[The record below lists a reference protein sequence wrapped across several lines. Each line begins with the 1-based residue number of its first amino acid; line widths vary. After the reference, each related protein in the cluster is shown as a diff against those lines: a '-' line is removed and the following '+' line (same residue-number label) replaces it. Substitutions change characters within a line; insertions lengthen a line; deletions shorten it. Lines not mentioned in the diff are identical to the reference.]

1 MDYLPTIYSCGDA
14 YYLGK
19 VLDAVA
25 AVCGTDGG
33 LAGAAAVGAL
43 IGVIIITFQTIIHL
57 KGINIHHLLVCWVIY
72 VLSFGTTTD
81 VAIQS
86 AYSDATVIQKDNV
99 PSGPAWIGVI
109 VSNVGYH
116 LTKKMEQA
124 FGGSEGALVTNGDG
138 SGFNEALYLINHV
151 GEAGERGGVAYMM
164 SKSPEGRALLT
175 NLRNYTKDCTA
186 KALFL
191 GPEKGG
197 LSHSDLLSKS
207 ITDAF
212 EFNSRVYFTEVIP
225 SGSNKAQMHDCATA
239 WAMIKPQYET
249 ALNGV
254 PTSVLRQ
261 FASGVGL
268 CSMET
273 DGHDTCTEISSPED
287 LNFQFQ
293 EKGLNAIQASQVK
306 AQKFMLA
313 SVGRQIMQLGLKDGY
328 AAYGDINS
336 ASMISQAIQQ
346 RNVQWAGEQSMFLN
360 SVRPIMA
367 FMESFFYAITPFAAV
382 FVMLGL
388 FGMGLFFKY
397 FLLLIWVQ
405 MWLPTMAVANMFI
418 MSAATRQMT
427 ALGTGYLASQPNM
440 NNADGSLS
448 FYMYDGMIG
457 IAKDWV
463 ATGAMFQA
471 ATPLLSL
478 IIISGSVYA
487 LTSLTSR
494 MAGSDH
500 INEKV
505 VAPDVVS
512 PAAAIGMQSAWT
524 ADAFKATL
532 NGAKLP
538 SINMGEI
545 LSNQKSFADEQS
557 HQANRSLA
565 HAINDRITEAGGYS
579 NVDAQIGSYLR
590 STTSTDVNTFSSTVE
605 RCKQW
610 AAQRGTTLTDEQA
623 RSFVTQA
630 AAGLNGGLS
639 IGGNSGN
646 STITEDGNSSSTT
659 RITDKSGSGSE
670 ISKNVKSNGTKNSTS
685 FGKLKGF
692 DLGADARASA
702 TVSEQ
707 NTNKLS
713 KSEGQNKSD
722 GDGFKLSDSE
732 AAAINRTVAGALL
745 KQGSNSHSYSKTGTH
760 DDALQNALSDARAQG
775 ERSQQVDSYVQ
786 SLSLSRNL
794 DLADI
799 ASRVD
804 SSEVA
809 SYFEQVK
816 NWADQQYGEGAG
828 QLLEAQANK
837 LVKENQSGMSL
848 GTNADTIGKL
858 HALLTYDFGQNGMDK
873 GDFNVRDGVLKMI
886 DNNVALP
893 TNTSGYQTGAN
904 AQEKV
909 DFNAPLNDNGGG
921 GLPFG
926 ARQVMDDAIANG
938 ATPDASQTT
947 SNEGFNSAEADHK
960 EKDALLRDQ
969 GKEEMRTIN
978 YHNFNTRGLNR
989 YSQGEVW
996 TEDLANNDKGILGN
1010 FWADLKKDPNSLFV
1024 GDKVD
1029 LNSGFMTKR
1038 DLSNAEDL
1046 NSFLAGAGLKA
1057 TFVSCDYNRN
1067 DLPELAK
1074 QKVMMGKIAT
1084 ATALTESKDYTRG
1097 STPVLDLMASTG
1109 NNTVEY
1115 KNSRAI
1121 NGFVDSASKEGEA
1134 FFKEQL
1140 RKGDYYYVDD
1150 NGQFQKYVDDKGNF
1164 TKEGEKHA
1172 TYYANNMVNM
1182 AKAAGHG
1189 NHDAIVAM
1197 GQMNAGDGHGGLVLP
1212 TFNEAKK
1219 FSSDAYK

>member
-1 MDYLPTIYSCGDA
+1 MY
-14 YYLGK
+14 
-19 VLDAVA
+19 
-25 AVCGTDGG
+25 
-33 LAGAAAVGAL
+33 
-43 IGVIIITFQTIIHL
+43 
-57 KGINIHHLLVCWVIY
+57 
-72 VLSFGTTTD
+72 
-81 VAIQS
+81 
-86 AYSDATVIQKDNV
+86 
-99 PSGPAWIGVI
+99 
-109 VSNVGYH
+109 
-116 LTKKMEQA
+116 
-124 FGGSEGALVTNGDG
+124 
-138 SGFNEALYLINHV
+138 
-151 GEAGERGGVAYMM
+151 
-164 SKSPEGRALLT
+164 
-175 NLRNYTKDCTA
+175 
-186 KALFL
+186 
-191 GPEKGG
+191 
-197 LSHSDLLSKS
+197 
-207 ITDAF
+207 
-212 EFNSRVYFTEVIP
+212 
-225 SGSNKAQMHDCATA
+225 
-239 WAMIKPQYET
+239 
-249 ALNGV
+249 
-254 PTSVLRQ
+254 
-261 FASGVGL
+261 
-268 CSMET
+268 
-273 DGHDTCTEISSPED
+273 
-287 LNFQFQ
+287 FQFQ

-328 AAYGDINS
+328 ATYGDINS

-346 RNVQWAGEQSMFLN
+346 RNVQWAAEQSMFLN
-360 SVRPIMA
+360 SVRPMMA
-367 FMESFFYAITPFAAV
+367 FMESFFYALTPFAAV

-388 FGMGLFFKY
+388 FGLGLFFKY
-397 FLLLIWVQ
+397 ILLLIWVQ

-478 IIISGSVYA
+478 IIITGSVYA

-565 HAINDRITEAGGYS
+565 HAISDRITETGGYT
-579 NVDAQIGSYLR
+579 NATAQIGSYLQ
-590 STTSTDVNTFSSTVE
+590 STSSSDVNSFGASID
-605 RCKQW
+605 RYKQFMSQQGQNVTT
-610 AAQRGTTLTDEQA
+610 AQAITALTQKA
-623 RSFVTQA
+623 LSVS
-630 AAGLNGGLS
+630 GGLD
-639 IGGNSGN
+639 IGGGNTNSATSEN
-646 STITEDGNSSSTT
+646 SSSSSTT
-659 RITDKSGSGSE
+659 NRTYQSGSGNETSQT
-670 ISKNVKSNGTKNSTS
+670 KSSHGMKNSS
-685 FGKLKGF
+685 AMRKAVSG
-692 DLGADARASA
+692 DLGVKATGTASISNQDS
-702 TVSEQ
+702 TTTS
-707 NTNKLS
+707 NSN
-713 KSEGQNKSD
+713 GQNKSD
-722 GDGFKLSDSE
+722 GNGFKLSDAE
-732 AAAINRTVAGALL
+732 AAAINRTVAGSLL
-745 KQGSNSHSYSKTGTH
+745 DQGTNSHSYSKNGTH

-775 ERSQQVDSYVQ
+775 EKSQQVDSYVQ

-960 EKDALLRDQ
+960 EKDALLRGQ

-1046 NSFLAGAGLKA
+1046 NAFLAGAGLKA

-1097 STPVLDLMASTG
+1097 STPVLDFMASTG
-1109 NNTVEY
+1109 NNTIEY

-1140 RKGDYYYVDD
+1140 RKGDYYYTDD
-1150 NGQFQKYVDDKGNF
+1150 NGQPQKYVDDKGNF

-1197 GQMNAGDGHGGLVLP
+1197 GQMNAGDGHGGLALP

-1219 FSSDAYK
+1219 FSSDANK

>member
-43 IGVIIITFQTIIHL
+43 IGVIIITFQTVIHL

-124 FGGSEGALVTNGDG
+124 FGGTEGALVTNGDG

-268 CSMET
+268 CSMQT

-397 FLLLIWVQ
+397 ILLLIWVQ

-565 HAINDRITEAGGYS
+565 HAISDRITEAGGYT
-579 NVDAQIGSYLR
+579 NATAQIGSYLQ
-590 STTSTDVNTFSSTVE
+590 STSSSDVNSFGASID
-605 RCKQW
+605 RYKQFTSQQGQNVTT
-610 AAQRGTTLTDEQA
+610 AQAITALTQKA
-623 RSFVTQA
+623 LSVS
-630 AAGLNGGLS
+630 GGLD
-639 IGGNSGN
+639 IGGGNTNSATSEN
-646 STITEDGNSSSTT
+646 SSSSSTT
-659 RITDKSGSGSE
+659 NVTNRSGSGNE
-670 ISKNVKSNGTKNSTS
+670 ISQTKNSHGMKNS
-685 FGKLKGF
+685 SAMRKAVSG
-692 DLGADARASA
+692 DLGVKATGTAS
-702 TVSEQ
+702 VSNQ
-707 NTNKLS
+707 DSTTTSNSN
-713 KSEGQNKSD
+713 GQNKSD
-722 GDGFKLSDSE
+722 GNGFKLSDAE

-745 KQGSNSHSYSKTGTH
+745 DQGTNSHSYSKNGTH
-760 DDALQNALSDARAQG
+760 DDALQNALSDARSQG

-873 GDFNVRDGVLKMI
+873 ADFNVRDGVLKMI
-886 DNNVALP
+886 DNKVALP
-893 TNTSGYQTGAN
+893 TNTSGYQAGAN

-921 GLPFG
+921 GLPQIVQDMLSKNNPGENVAQEKYDFG
-926 ARQVMDDAIANG
+926 QSKSKDFYDDNRGTLEDYGNSTMREQKFYENQNNG
-938 ATPDASQTT
+938 
-947 SNEGFNSAEADHK
+947 NNS
-960 EKDALLRDQ
+960 L
-969 GKEEMRTIN
+969 I
-978 YHNFNTRGLNR
+978 
-989 YSQGEVW
+989 QGEVW
-996 TEDLANNDKGILGN
+996 DEDKATGSKTWWDGLTGGFSKALNSYFYSDSVDLDGNLFFDKDLSKSGDLNKFMAGAGIKGDRIGFSYNVGDNEDLQKTKDALRDIFTPNLLKTSNAYVEGIPADTNIVGSESLN
-1010 FWADLKKDPNSLFV
+1010 FKNSLFI
-1024 GDKVD
+1024 DQQAEKAEQR
-1029 LNSGFMTKR
+1029 GF
-1038 DLSNAEDL
+1038 A
-1046 NSFLAGAGLKA
+1046 
-1057 TFVSCDYNRN
+1057 Y
-1067 DLPELAK
+1067 
-1074 QKVMMGKIAT
+1074 
-1084 ATALTESKDYTRG
+1084 
-1097 STPVLDLMASTG
+1097 
-1109 NNTVEY
+1109 
-1115 KNSRAI
+1115 
-1121 NGFVDSASKEGEA
+1121 
-1134 FFKEQL
+1134 FKEQAKKTGYIDKNGNL
-1140 RKGDYYYVDD
+1140 QKTVDE
-1150 NGQFQKYVDDKGNF
+1150 NGNF
-1164 TKEGEKHA
+1164 TAEGEKHA
-1172 TYYANNMVNM
+1172 DIYAHNMVNM
-1182 AKAAGHG
+1182 ARAAGRG
-1189 NHDAIVAM
+1189 NSAALTQLMHVTS
-1197 GQMNAGDGHGGLVLP
+1197 GDGNGGIALS
-1212 TFNEAKK
+1212 TFNEYQQYGSYNKTNNK
-1219 FSSDAYK
+1219 

>member
-397 FLLLIWVQ
+397 ILLLIWVQ

-494 MAGSDH
+494 MAGADH

-565 HAINDRITEAGGYS
+565 HAISDRITEAGGYT
-579 NVDAQIGSYLR
+579 NAAAQIGSYLQ
-590 STTSTDVNTFSSTVE
+590 STSSSDVNSFGASID
-605 RCKQW
+605 RYKQFMSQQGQNVTT
-610 AAQRGTTLTDEQA
+610 AQAITALTQKA
-623 RSFVTQA
+623 LSVS
-630 AAGLNGGLS
+630 GGLD
-639 IGGNSGN
+639 IGGGNTNSAT
-646 STITEDGNSSSTT
+646 SENSSSASTT
-659 RITDKSGSGSE
+659 NRTYQ
-670 ISKNVKSNGTKNSTS
+670 NGAGNETSQTKTSHGMKNSS
-685 FGKLKGF
+685 AMRKVVGA
-692 DLGADARASA
+692 DLGVKATGTASISNQDS
-702 TVSEQ
+702 TTTS
-707 NTNKLS
+707 NSN
-713 KSEGQNKSD
+713 GQNKSD
-722 GDGFKLSDSE
+722 GNGFKLSDAE
-732 AAAINRTVAGALL
+732 AAAINRTVAGSLL
-745 KQGSNSHSYSKTGTH
+745 DQGTNSHSYSKNGTH

-775 ERSQQVDSYVQ
+775 EKSQQVDSYVQ

-893 TNTSGYQTGAN
+893 ANTSGYQTGAN

-909 DFNAPLNDNGGG
+909 DFNAPLNDNGGAHLRQDVQDSLIKNNPG
-921 GLPFG
+921 DNVAQEKYDFG
-926 ARQVMDDAIANG
+926 QSKSKDFYDDNRGTLEDYGNSTMREQKFYENQNNG
-938 ATPDASQTT
+938 
-947 SNEGFNSAEADHK
+947 NNS
-960 EKDALLRDQ
+960 L
-969 GKEEMRTIN
+969 I
-978 YHNFNTRGLNR
+978 
-989 YSQGEVW
+989 QGEVW
-996 TEDLANNDKGILGN
+996 DEDKATGSKPWWNGLTEGFSKALNSYFYSDSVDLDGNLFFDKDLRKFDDLNKFMAGAGIKGDRIGFSYNVGDSKDLQKTKDALRDIFTPNLLKTSNAYVDGIPADTNIVGSESLN
-1010 FWADLKKDPNSLFV
+1010 FKNSLFI
-1024 GDKVD
+1024 DQQAEKAEQR
-1029 LNSGFMTKR
+1029 GF
-1038 DLSNAEDL
+1038 A
-1046 NSFLAGAGLKA
+1046 
-1057 TFVSCDYNRN
+1057 Y
-1067 DLPELAK
+1067 
-1074 QKVMMGKIAT
+1074 
-1084 ATALTESKDYTRG
+1084 
-1097 STPVLDLMASTG
+1097 
-1109 NNTVEY
+1109 
-1115 KNSRAI
+1115 
-1121 NGFVDSASKEGEA
+1121 
-1134 FFKEQL
+1134 FKEQA
-1140 RKGDYYYVDD
+1140 KKTGYIDE
-1150 NGQFQKYVDDKGNF
+1150 NGNLQKIADENGNF
-1164 TKEGEKHA
+1164 TAEGEKHA
-1172 TYYANNMVNM
+1172 DIYAHNMVNM
-1182 AKAAGHG
+1182 ARAAGRG
-1189 NHDAIVAM
+1189 NSAALTQLMHVTS
-1197 GQMNAGDGHGGLVLP
+1197 GDGNGGIALS
-1212 TFNEAKK
+1212 TFNEYQQYGSYNKTNNK
-1219 FSSDAYK
+1219 

>member
-293 EKGLNAIQASQVK
+293 DKGLNAIHASQVK

-397 FLLLIWVQ
+397 ILLLIWVQ

-487 LTSLTSR
+487 LTSLTGR
-494 MAGSDH
+494 MAGADH

-565 HAINDRITEAGGYS
+565 HAISDRITEAGGYT
-579 NVDAQIGSYLR
+579 NAAAQIGSYLQ
-590 STTSTDVNTFSSTVE
+590 STSSSDVNSFGASID
-605 RCKQW
+605 RYKQFMSQQGQNVTT
-610 AAQRGTTLTDEQA
+610 AQAITALTQKA
-623 RSFVTQA
+623 LSVS
-630 AAGLNGGLS
+630 GGLD
-639 IGGNSGN
+639 IGGGNTNSAT
-646 STITEDGNSSSTT
+646 SENSSSASTT
-659 RITDKSGSGSE
+659 NRTYQ
-670 ISKNVKSNGTKNSTS
+670 NGAGNETSQTKTSHGMKNSS
-685 FGKLKGF
+685 AMRKVVGA
-692 DLGADARASA
+692 DLGVKATGTASISNQDS
-702 TVSEQ
+702 TTTS
-707 NTNKLS
+707 NSN
-713 KSEGQNKSD
+713 GQNKSD
-722 GDGFKLSDSE
+722 GNGFKLSDAE
-732 AAAINRTVAGALL
+732 AAAINRTVAGSLL
-745 KQGSNSHSYSKTGTH
+745 DQGTNSHSYSKNGTH

-775 ERSQQVDSYVQ
+775 EKSQQVDSYVQ

-893 TNTSGYQTGAN
+893 ANTSGYQTGAN

-909 DFNAPLNDNGGG
+909 DFNAPLNDNGGAHLRQDVQDSLIKNNPG
-921 GLPFG
+921 DNVAQEKYDFG
-926 ARQVMDDAIANG
+926 QSKSKDFYDDNRGTLEDYGNSTMREQKFYENQNNG
-938 ATPDASQTT
+938 
-947 SNEGFNSAEADHK
+947 NNS
-960 EKDALLRDQ
+960 L
-969 GKEEMRTIN
+969 I
-978 YHNFNTRGLNR
+978 
-989 YSQGEVW
+989 QGEVW
-996 TEDLANNDKGILGN
+996 DEDKATGSKPWWNGLTEGFSKALNSYFYSDSVDLDGNLFFDKDLRKFDDLNKFMAGAGIKGDRIGFSYNVGDSKDLQKTKDALRDIFTPNLLKTSNAYVDGIPADTNIVGSESLN
-1010 FWADLKKDPNSLFV
+1010 FKNSLFI
-1024 GDKVD
+1024 DQQAEKAEQR
-1029 LNSGFMTKR
+1029 GF
-1038 DLSNAEDL
+1038 A
-1046 NSFLAGAGLKA
+1046 
-1057 TFVSCDYNRN
+1057 Y
-1067 DLPELAK
+1067 
-1074 QKVMMGKIAT
+1074 
-1084 ATALTESKDYTRG
+1084 
-1097 STPVLDLMASTG
+1097 
-1109 NNTVEY
+1109 
-1115 KNSRAI
+1115 
-1121 NGFVDSASKEGEA
+1121 
-1134 FFKEQL
+1134 FKEQA
-1140 RKGDYYYVDD
+1140 KKTGYIDE
-1150 NGQFQKYVDDKGNF
+1150 NGNLQKIADENGNF
-1164 TKEGEKHA
+1164 TAEGEKHA
-1172 TYYANNMVNM
+1172 DIYAHNMVNM
-1182 AKAAGHG
+1182 ARAAGRG
-1189 NHDAIVAM
+1189 NSAALTQLMHVTS
-1197 GQMNAGDGHGGLVLP
+1197 GDGNGGIALS
-1212 TFNEAKK
+1212 TFNEYQQYGSYNKTNNK
-1219 FSSDAYK
+1219 

>member
-293 EKGLNAIQASQVK
+293 EKGLNTIQASQVK

-397 FLLLIWVQ
+397 ILLLIWVQ

-487 LTSLTSR
+487 LTSLTGR
-494 MAGSDH
+494 MAGADH

-565 HAINDRITEAGGYS
+565 HAINDRITEAGGYT
-579 NVDAQIGSYLR
+579 NATAQIGSYLQSTSSSDVNSFGASIDR
-590 STTSTDVNTFSSTVE
+590 YKQFMSQQGQNVTTAQAITALTQKAVSVSGGLGIGGDNTNSATSENSSSSTTTDIGNRNRGGTHSTQEKSSRGMKNSSAMRKAVSGDLGVKATGTASISNQDSTTST
-605 RCKQW
+605 
-610 AAQRGTTLTDEQA
+610 
-623 RSFVTQA
+623 
-630 AAGLNGGLS
+630 
-639 IGGNSGN
+639 
-646 STITEDGNSSSTT
+646 
-659 RITDKSGSGSE
+659 KS
-670 ISKNVKSNGTKNSTS
+670 
-685 FGKLKGF
+685 
-692 DLGADARASA
+692 D
-702 TVSEQ
+702 
-707 NTNKLS
+707 
-713 KSEGQNKSD
+713 GQNKSD
-722 GDGFKLSDSE
+722 GNGFKLSDSE

-745 KQGSNSHSYSKTGTH
+745 DQGTNSHSYSKTGTH
-760 DDALQNALSDARAQG
+760 DDALQSALSDARSQG
-775 ERSQQVDSYVQ
+775 EKSQQVDSYVQ

-794 DLADI
+794 DLSDI

-909 DFNAPLNDNGGG
+909 DFNAPLNDNGGAHLRQDVQDSLIKNNPG
-921 GLPFG
+921 DNVAQEKYDFG
-926 ARQVMDDAIANG
+926 QSKSKDFYDDNRGTLEDYGNSTMREQKFYENQNNG
-938 ATPDASQTT
+938 
-947 SNEGFNSAEADHK
+947 NNS
-960 EKDALLRDQ
+960 L
-969 GKEEMRTIN
+969 I
-978 YHNFNTRGLNR
+978 
-989 YSQGEVW
+989 QGEVW
-996 TEDLANNDKGILGN
+996 DEDKATGSKPWWNGLTEGFSKALNSYFYSDSVDLDGNLFFDKDLRKFDDLNKFMAGAGIKGDRIGFSYNVGDSKDLQKTKDALRDIFTPNLLKTSNAYVDGIPADTNIVGSESLN
-1010 FWADLKKDPNSLFV
+1010 FKNSLFI
-1024 GDKVD
+1024 DQQAEKAEQR
-1029 LNSGFMTKR
+1029 GF
-1038 DLSNAEDL
+1038 A
-1046 NSFLAGAGLKA
+1046 
-1057 TFVSCDYNRN
+1057 Y
-1067 DLPELAK
+1067 
-1074 QKVMMGKIAT
+1074 
-1084 ATALTESKDYTRG
+1084 
-1097 STPVLDLMASTG
+1097 
-1109 NNTVEY
+1109 
-1115 KNSRAI
+1115 
-1121 NGFVDSASKEGEA
+1121 
-1134 FFKEQL
+1134 FKEQA
-1140 RKGDYYYVDD
+1140 KKTGYIDE
-1150 NGQFQKYVDDKGNF
+1150 NGNLQKIADENGNF
-1164 TKEGEKHA
+1164 TAEGEKHA
-1172 TYYANNMVNM
+1172 DIYAHNMVNM
-1182 AKAAGHG
+1182 ARAAGRG
-1189 NHDAIVAM
+1189 NSAALTQLMHVTS
-1197 GQMNAGDGHGGLVLP
+1197 GDGNGGIALS
-1212 TFNEAKK
+1212 TFNEYQQYGSYNKTNNK
-1219 FSSDAYK
+1219 

>member
-293 EKGLNAIQASQVK
+293 DKGLNAIQASQVK

-397 FLLLIWVQ
+397 ILLLIWVQ

-565 HAINDRITEAGGYS
+565 HAINDRITEAGGYT
-579 NVDAQIGSYLR
+579 NATAQIGSYLQ
-590 STTSTDVNTFSSTVE
+590 STSSSDVNSFGASID
-605 RCKQW
+605 RYKQFMSQQGQNVTT
-610 AAQRGTTLTDEQA
+610 AQAITALTQKA
-623 RSFVTQA
+623 LSVS
-630 AAGLNGGLS
+630 GGLD
-639 IGGNSGN
+639 IGGGNTNSAT
-646 STITEDGNSSSTT
+646 SENSSSSSTSNRT
-659 RITDKSGSGSE
+659 YQSGSGNETSQTKT
-670 ISKNVKSNGTKNSTS
+670 SHGMKNSS
-685 FGKLKGF
+685 AMRKAVGA
-692 DLGADARASA
+692 DLGVKATGTASISNQDS
-702 TVSEQ
+702 TTTS
-707 NTNKLS
+707 NSN
-713 KSEGQNKSD
+713 GQNKSD
-722 GDGFKLSDSE
+722 GNGFKLSDAE
-732 AAAINRTVAGALL
+732 AAAINRTVAGSLL
-745 KQGSNSHSYSKTGTH
+745 DQGTNSHSYSKNGTH
-760 DDALQNALSDARAQG
+760 DDALQNALSDARSQG
-775 ERSQQVDSYVQ
+775 EKSQQVDSYVQ

-794 DLADI
+794 DLSDI

-904 AQEKV
+904 AHEKV
-909 DFNAPLNDNGGG
+909 DFNAPLNDNGGNH
-921 GLPFG
+921 L
-926 ARQVMDDAIANG
+926 RQDVQDSLIKNNPGENVAQERYDLGQSKSKDFYDDNRGTLEDYGNSTMREQKFYENQNNG
-938 ATPDASQTT
+938 
-947 SNEGFNSAEADHK
+947 NNS
-960 EKDALLRDQ
+960 L
-969 GKEEMRTIN
+969 I
-978 YHNFNTRGLNR
+978 
-989 YSQGEVW
+989 QGEVW
-996 TEDLANNDKGILGN
+996 DEEKTTGSKSWWDGLTGGFSKAINSYFYSDSVDLDGNLFFDKDLSKSGDLNKFMAGAGIKGDRVGFSYNVGDNEDLQKTKDALRDIFTPNLLKTSNAYVDGIPADTNILGSESLN
-1010 FWADLKKDPNSLFV
+1010 FKNSLFI
-1024 GDKVD
+1024 DQQAEKAEQR
-1029 LNSGFMTKR
+1029 GF
-1038 DLSNAEDL
+1038 A
-1046 NSFLAGAGLKA
+1046 
-1057 TFVSCDYNRN
+1057 Y
-1067 DLPELAK
+1067 
-1074 QKVMMGKIAT
+1074 
-1084 ATALTESKDYTRG
+1084 
-1097 STPVLDLMASTG
+1097 
-1109 NNTVEY
+1109 
-1115 KNSRAI
+1115 
-1121 NGFVDSASKEGEA
+1121 
-1134 FFKEQL
+1134 FKEQAKKTGYIDKNGNL
-1140 RKGDYYYVDD
+1140 QKTVDE
-1150 NGQFQKYVDDKGNF
+1150 NGNF
-1164 TKEGEKHA
+1164 TAEGEKHA
-1172 TYYANNMVNM
+1172 NIYAHNMVNM
-1182 AKAAGHG
+1182 ARAAGRG
-1189 NHDAIVAM
+1189 NQAALTQLMHVTS
-1197 GQMNAGDGHGGLVLP
+1197 GDGNGGIALS
-1212 TFNEAKK
+1212 TFNEYQQYGSYNNTNNK
-1219 FSSDAYK
+1219 

>member
-124 FGGSEGALVTNGDG
+124 FGGTEGALVTNGDG

-397 FLLLIWVQ
+397 ILLLIWVH

-565 HAINDRITEAGGYS
+565 HAISDRITETGGYT
-579 NVDAQIGSYLR
+579 NATAQIGSYLQ
-590 STTSTDVNTFSSTVE
+590 STSSSDVNSFGASID
-605 RCKQW
+605 RYKQFMSQQGQNVTT
-610 AAQRGTTLTDEQA
+610 AQAITALTQKA
-623 RSFVTQA
+623 LSVS
-630 AAGLNGGLS
+630 GGLD
-639 IGGNSGN
+639 IGGGNTNSATSEN
-646 STITEDGNSSSTT
+646 SSSSSTT
-659 RITDKSGSGSE
+659 NRTYQNGAGNETSQTKSSHGM
-670 ISKNVKSNGTKNSTS
+670 KNSS
-685 FGKLKGF
+685 AMRKAVSG
-692 DLGADARASA
+692 DLGVKATGTASISNQDS
-702 TVSEQ
+702 TTTS
-707 NTNKLS
+707 NSN
-713 KSEGQNKSD
+713 GQNKSD
-722 GDGFKLSDSE
+722 GNGFKLSDAE
-732 AAAINRTVAGALL
+732 AAAINRTVAGSLL
-745 KQGSNSHSYSKTGTH
+745 DQGTNSHSYSKNGTH

-775 ERSQQVDSYVQ
+775 EKSQQVDSYVQ

-921 GLPFG
+921 GLPQIVQDMLSKNNPGENVAQEKYDFG
-926 ARQVMDDAIANG
+926 QSKSKDFYDDNRGTLEDYGNSTMREQKFYENQNNG
-938 ATPDASQTT
+938 
-947 SNEGFNSAEADHK
+947 NNS
-960 EKDALLRDQ
+960 L
-969 GKEEMRTIN
+969 I
-978 YHNFNTRGLNR
+978 
-989 YSQGEVW
+989 QGEVW
-996 TEDLANNDKGILGN
+996 DEDKATGSKSWWDGLTGGFSKAINSYFYSDSVDLDGNLFFDKDLSKSGDLNKFMAGAGIKGDRIGFSYNVGDNEDLQKTKDALRDIFTPNLLKTSNAYVDGIPADTNIVGSESLN
-1010 FWADLKKDPNSLFV
+1010 FKNSLFI
-1024 GDKVD
+1024 DQQAEKAEQR
-1029 LNSGFMTKR
+1029 GF
-1038 DLSNAEDL
+1038 
-1046 NSFLAGAGLKA
+1046 
-1057 TFVSCDYNRN
+1057 DY
-1067 DLPELAK
+1067 
-1074 QKVMMGKIAT
+1074 
-1084 ATALTESKDYTRG
+1084 
-1097 STPVLDLMASTG
+1097 
-1109 NNTVEY
+1109 
-1115 KNSRAI
+1115 
-1121 NGFVDSASKEGEA
+1121 
-1134 FFKEQL
+1134 FKEQAKKTGYIDENGNL
-1140 RKGDYYYVDD
+1140 QKTVDE
-1150 NGQFQKYVDDKGNF
+1150 NGNF
-1164 TKEGEKHA
+1164 TAEGEKHA
-1172 TYYANNMVNM
+1172 DIYAHNMVNM
-1182 AKAAGHG
+1182 ARAAGRG
-1189 NHDAIVAM
+1189 NSAALTQLMHVTS
-1197 GQMNAGDGHGGLVLP
+1197 GDGNGGIALS
-1212 TFNEAKK
+1212 TFNEYQQYGSYNKTNNK
-1219 FSSDAYK
+1219 

>member
-397 FLLLIWVQ
+397 ILLLIWVQ

-494 MAGSDH
+494 MAGADH

-565 HAINDRITEAGGYS
+565 HAISDRITEAGGYT
-579 NVDAQIGSYLR
+579 NATAQIGSYLQSTSSSDVNSFGASIDR
-590 STTSTDVNTFSSTVE
+590 YKQFMSQQGQNVTTAQAITALTQKAVSVSGGLGIGGDNTNSATSENSSSSTTTDIGNRNRGGTHSTQEKSSRGMKNSSAMRKAVSGDLGVKATGTASISNQDSTTST
-605 RCKQW
+605 
-610 AAQRGTTLTDEQA
+610 
-623 RSFVTQA
+623 
-630 AAGLNGGLS
+630 
-639 IGGNSGN
+639 
-646 STITEDGNSSSTT
+646 
-659 RITDKSGSGSE
+659 KS
-670 ISKNVKSNGTKNSTS
+670 
-685 FGKLKGF
+685 
-692 DLGADARASA
+692 D
-702 TVSEQ
+702 
-707 NTNKLS
+707 
-713 KSEGQNKSD
+713 GQNKSD
-722 GDGFKLSDSE
+722 GNGFKLSDSE

-745 KQGSNSHSYSKTGTH
+745 DQGTNSHSYSKTGTH

-775 ERSQQVDSYVQ
+775 EKSQQVDSYVQ

-893 TNTSGYQTGAN
+893 ANTSGYQTGAN

-909 DFNAPLNDNGGG
+909 DFNAPLNDNGGAHLRQDVQDSLIKNNPG
-921 GLPFG
+921 DNVAQEKYDFG
-926 ARQVMDDAIANG
+926 QSKSKDFYDDNRGTLEDYGNSTMREQKFYENQNNG
-938 ATPDASQTT
+938 
-947 SNEGFNSAEADHK
+947 NNS
-960 EKDALLRDQ
+960 L
-969 GKEEMRTIN
+969 I
-978 YHNFNTRGLNR
+978 
-989 YSQGEVW
+989 QGEVW
-996 TEDLANNDKGILGN
+996 DEDKATGSKPWWNGLTEGFSKALNSYFYSDSVDLDGNLFFDKDLRKFDDLNKFMAGAGIKGDRIGFSYNVGDSEDLQKTKDALRDIFTPNLLKTSNAYVDGIPADTNIVGSESLN
-1010 FWADLKKDPNSLFV
+1010 FKNSLFI
-1024 GDKVD
+1024 DQQAEKAEQR
-1029 LNSGFMTKR
+1029 GF
-1038 DLSNAEDL
+1038 A
-1046 NSFLAGAGLKA
+1046 
-1057 TFVSCDYNRN
+1057 Y
-1067 DLPELAK
+1067 
-1074 QKVMMGKIAT
+1074 
-1084 ATALTESKDYTRG
+1084 
-1097 STPVLDLMASTG
+1097 
-1109 NNTVEY
+1109 
-1115 KNSRAI
+1115 
-1121 NGFVDSASKEGEA
+1121 
-1134 FFKEQL
+1134 FKEQA
-1140 RKGDYYYVDD
+1140 KKTGYIDE
-1150 NGQFQKYVDDKGNF
+1150 NGNLQKIADENGNF
-1164 TKEGEKHA
+1164 TAEGEKHA
-1172 TYYANNMVNM
+1172 DIYAHNMVNM
-1182 AKAAGHG
+1182 ARAAGRG
-1189 NHDAIVAM
+1189 NSAALTQLMHVTS
-1197 GQMNAGDGHGGLVLP
+1197 GDGNGGIALS
-1212 TFNEAKK
+1212 TFNEYQQYGSYNKTNNK
-1219 FSSDAYK
+1219 

>member
-1 MDYLPTIYSCGDA
+1 MY
-14 YYLGK
+14 
-19 VLDAVA
+19 
-25 AVCGTDGG
+25 
-33 LAGAAAVGAL
+33 
-43 IGVIIITFQTIIHL
+43 
-57 KGINIHHLLVCWVIY
+57 
-72 VLSFGTTTD
+72 
-81 VAIQS
+81 
-86 AYSDATVIQKDNV
+86 
-99 PSGPAWIGVI
+99 
-109 VSNVGYH
+109 
-116 LTKKMEQA
+116 
-124 FGGSEGALVTNGDG
+124 
-138 SGFNEALYLINHV
+138 
-151 GEAGERGGVAYMM
+151 
-164 SKSPEGRALLT
+164 
-175 NLRNYTKDCTA
+175 
-186 KALFL
+186 
-191 GPEKGG
+191 
-197 LSHSDLLSKS
+197 
-207 ITDAF
+207 
-212 EFNSRVYFTEVIP
+212 
-225 SGSNKAQMHDCATA
+225 
-239 WAMIKPQYET
+239 
-249 ALNGV
+249 
-254 PTSVLRQ
+254 
-261 FASGVGL
+261 
-268 CSMET
+268 
-273 DGHDTCTEISSPED
+273 
-287 LNFQFQ
+287 FQFQ

-397 FLLLIWVQ
+397 ILLLIWVQ

-478 IIISGSVYA
+478 IIITGSVYA
-487 LTSLTSR
+487 LTSLTGR

-565 HAINDRITEAGGYS
+565 HAISDRITEAGGYT
-579 NVDAQIGSYLR
+579 NAAAQIGSYLQ
-590 STTSTDVNTFSSTVE
+590 STSSSDVNSFGASID
-605 RCKQW
+605 RYKQFMSQQGQNVTT
-610 AAQRGTTLTDEQA
+610 AQAITALTQKA
-623 RSFVTQA
+623 LSVS
-630 AAGLNGGLS
+630 GGLD
-639 IGGNSGN
+639 IGGGNTNSAT
-646 STITEDGNSSSTT
+646 SENSSSASTT
-659 RITDKSGSGSE
+659 NRTFQSGSGNETSQTRT
-670 ISKNVKSNGTKNSTS
+670 SHGMKNSS
-685 FGKLKGF
+685 AMRKVVGA
-692 DLGADARASA
+692 DLGVKATGTASISNHDS
-702 TVSEQ
+702 TTTS
-707 NTNKLS
+707 NSN
-713 KSEGQNKSD
+713 GQNKSD
-722 GDGFKLSDSE
+722 GNGFKLSDAE
-732 AAAINRTVAGALL
+732 AAAINRTVAGSLL
-745 KQGSNSHSYSKTGTH
+745 DQGTNSHSYSKNGTH

-947 SNEGFNSAEADHK
+947 SNEGFNNAEADHK

-1010 FWADLKKDPNSLFV
+1010 VWDSLKKPFESRYV

-1038 DLSNAEDL
+1038 DLSNAKDM
-1046 NSFLAGAGLKA
+1046 NAFLAGAGLKA
-1057 TFVSCDYNRN
+1057 TFVSCDYDTN
-1067 DLPELAK
+1067 DLSELAK
-1074 QKVMMGKIAT
+1074 QKEMMGKIAT
-1084 ATALTESKDYTRG
+1084 ATALTEAKDYTRG
-1097 STPVLDLMASTG
+1097 STPVMDLMASTK
-1109 NNTVEY
+1109 NNTIEY

-1121 NGFVDSASKEGEA
+1121 DDFVDTASKEGKA

-1140 RKGDYYYVDD
+1140 RKGDHYYIDD
-1150 NGQFQKYVDDKGNF
+1150 NGQPQKYVDDKGNF

-1219 FSSDAYK
+1219 FSSDANK

>member
-124 FGGSEGALVTNGDG
+124 FGGTEGALVTNGDG

-306 AQKFMLA
+306 TQKFMLA

-397 FLLLIWVQ
+397 ILLLIWVQ

-565 HAINDRITEAGGYS
+565 HAISDRITEAGGYT
-579 NVDAQIGSYLR
+579 NATAQIGSYLQ
-590 STTSTDVNTFSSTVE
+590 STSSSDVNSFGASID
-605 RCKQW
+605 RYKQFMSQQGQNVTT
-610 AAQRGTTLTDEQA
+610 AQAITALTQKA
-623 RSFVTQA
+623 LSVS
-630 AAGLNGGLS
+630 GGLD
-639 IGGNSGN
+639 IGGGNTNSATSEN
-646 STITEDGNSSSTT
+646 SSSSSTT
-659 RITDKSGSGSE
+659 NRTYQSGSGNETSQT
-670 ISKNVKSNGTKNSTS
+670 KSSHGMKNSS
-685 FGKLKGF
+685 AMRKAVSG
-692 DLGADARASA
+692 DLGVKATGTASISNQDS
-702 TVSEQ
+702 TTTS
-707 NTNKLS
+707 NSN
-713 KSEGQNKSD
+713 GQNKSD
-722 GDGFKLSDSE
+722 GNGFKLSDAE
-732 AAAINRTVAGALL
+732 AAAINRTVAGSLL
-745 KQGSNSHSYSKTGTH
+745 DQGTNSHSYSKNGTH

-775 ERSQQVDSYVQ
+775 EKSQQVDSYVQ

-904 AQEKV
+904 AHEKV
-909 DFNAPLNDNGGG
+909 DFNAPLNDNGGNH
-921 GLPFG
+921 L
-926 ARQVMDDAIANG
+926 RQDVQDSLIKNNPGENVAQERYDLGQSKSKDFYDDNRGTLEDYGNSTMREQKFYENQNNG
-938 ATPDASQTT
+938 
-947 SNEGFNSAEADHK
+947 NNS
-960 EKDALLRDQ
+960 L
-969 GKEEMRTIN
+969 I
-978 YHNFNTRGLNR
+978 
-989 YSQGEVW
+989 QGEVW
-996 TEDLANNDKGILGN
+996 DEEKATGSKPWWDGLTGGFSKAINSYFYSDSVDLDGNLFFDKDLSKSGDLNKFMAGAGIKGDRVGFSYNVGDNEDLQKTKDALRDIFTPNLLKTSNAYVDGIPADTNILGSESLN
-1010 FWADLKKDPNSLFV
+1010 FKNSLFI
-1024 GDKVD
+1024 DQQAEKAEQR
-1029 LNSGFMTKR
+1029 GF
-1038 DLSNAEDL
+1038 A
-1046 NSFLAGAGLKA
+1046 
-1057 TFVSCDYNRN
+1057 Y
-1067 DLPELAK
+1067 
-1074 QKVMMGKIAT
+1074 
-1084 ATALTESKDYTRG
+1084 
-1097 STPVLDLMASTG
+1097 
-1109 NNTVEY
+1109 
-1115 KNSRAI
+1115 
-1121 NGFVDSASKEGEA
+1121 
-1134 FFKEQL
+1134 FKEQAKKTGYIDKNGNL
-1140 RKGDYYYVDD
+1140 QKTVDE
-1150 NGQFQKYVDDKGNF
+1150 NGNF
-1164 TKEGEKHA
+1164 TAEGEKHA
-1172 TYYANNMVNM
+1172 NIYAHNMVNM
-1182 AKAAGHG
+1182 ARAAGRG
-1189 NHDAIVAM
+1189 NQAALTQLMHVTS
-1197 GQMNAGDGHGGLVLP
+1197 GDGNGGIALS
-1212 TFNEAKK
+1212 TFNEYQQYG
-1219 FSSDAYK
+1219 SYNLSLIHI

>member
-124 FGGSEGALVTNGDG
+124 FGGTEGALVTNGDG

-397 FLLLIWVQ
+397 ILLLIWVQ

-565 HAINDRITEAGGYS
+565 HAINDRITEAGGYT
-579 NVDAQIGSYLR
+579 NATAQIGSYLQ
-590 STTSTDVNTFSSTVE
+590 STSSSDVNSFGASID
-605 RCKQW
+605 RYKQFMSQQGQNVTT
-610 AAQRGTTLTDEQA
+610 AQAITALTQKA
-623 RSFVTQA
+623 LSVS
-630 AAGLNGGLS
+630 GGLD
-639 IGGNSGN
+639 IGGGNTNSAT
-646 STITEDGNSSSTT
+646 SENSSSSSTSNRT
-659 RITDKSGSGSE
+659 YQSGSGNETSQTKT
-670 ISKNVKSNGTKNSTS
+670 SHGMKNSS
-685 FGKLKGF
+685 AMRKAVGA
-692 DLGADARASA
+692 DLGVKATGTASISNQDS
-702 TVSEQ
+702 TTTS
-707 NTNKLS
+707 NSN
-713 KSEGQNKSD
+713 GQNKSD
-722 GDGFKLSDSE
+722 GNGFKLSDAE
-732 AAAINRTVAGALL
+732 AAAINRTVAGSLL
-745 KQGSNSHSYSKTGTH
+745 DQGTNSHSYSKNGTH
-760 DDALQNALSDARAQG
+760 DDALQNALSDARSQG
-775 ERSQQVDSYVQ
+775 EKSQQVDSYVQ

-794 DLADI
+794 DLSDI

-904 AQEKV
+904 AHEKV
-909 DFNAPLNDNGGG
+909 DFNAPLNDNGGNH
-921 GLPFG
+921 L
-926 ARQVMDDAIANG
+926 RQDVQDSLIKNNPGENVAQERYDLGQSKSKDFYDDNRGTLEDYGNSTMREQKFYENQNNG
-938 ATPDASQTT
+938 
-947 SNEGFNSAEADHK
+947 NNS
-960 EKDALLRDQ
+960 L
-969 GKEEMRTIN
+969 I
-978 YHNFNTRGLNR
+978 
-989 YSQGEVW
+989 QGEVW
-996 TEDLANNDKGILGN
+996 DEEKATGSKPWWDGLTGGFSKAINSYFYSDSVDLDGNLFFDKDLSKSGDLNKFMAGAGIKGDRVGFSYNVGDNEDLQKTKDALRDIFTPNLLKTSNAYVDGIPADTNILGSESLN
-1010 FWADLKKDPNSLFV
+1010 FKNSLFI
-1024 GDKVD
+1024 DQQAEKAEQR
-1029 LNSGFMTKR
+1029 GF
-1038 DLSNAEDL
+1038 A
-1046 NSFLAGAGLKA
+1046 
-1057 TFVSCDYNRN
+1057 Y
-1067 DLPELAK
+1067 
-1074 QKVMMGKIAT
+1074 
-1084 ATALTESKDYTRG
+1084 
-1097 STPVLDLMASTG
+1097 
-1109 NNTVEY
+1109 
-1115 KNSRAI
+1115 
-1121 NGFVDSASKEGEA
+1121 
-1134 FFKEQL
+1134 FKEQAKKTGYIDKNGNL
-1140 RKGDYYYVDD
+1140 QKTVDE
-1150 NGQFQKYVDDKGNF
+1150 NGNF
-1164 TKEGEKHA
+1164 TAEGEKHA
-1172 TYYANNMVNM
+1172 NIYAHNMVNM
-1182 AKAAGHG
+1182 ARAAGRG
-1189 NHDAIVAM
+1189 NQAALTQLMHVTS
-1197 GQMNAGDGHGGLVLP
+1197 GDGNGGIALS
-1212 TFNEAKK
+1212 TFNEYQQYGSYNNTNNK
-1219 FSSDAYK
+1219 

>member
-293 EKGLNAIQASQVK
+293 DKGLNAIHASQVK

-397 FLLLIWVQ
+397 ILLLIWVQ

-494 MAGSDH
+494 MAGADH

-565 HAINDRITEAGGYS
+565 HAINDRITEAGGYT
-579 NVDAQIGSYLR
+579 NATAQIGSYLQ
-590 STTSTDVNTFSSTVE
+590 STSSSDVNSFGASID
-605 RCKQW
+605 RYKQFMSQQGQNVTT
-610 AAQRGTTLTDEQA
+610 AQAITALTQKA
-623 RSFVTQA
+623 LSVS
-630 AAGLNGGLS
+630 GGLD
-639 IGGNSGN
+639 IGGGNTNSAT
-646 STITEDGNSSSTT
+646 SENSSSSSTSNRT
-659 RITDKSGSGSE
+659 YQSGSGNETSQTKT
-670 ISKNVKSNGTKNSTS
+670 SHGMKNSS
-685 FGKLKGF
+685 AMRKAVGA
-692 DLGADARASA
+692 DLGVKATGTASISNQDS
-702 TVSEQ
+702 TTTS
-707 NTNKLS
+707 NSN
-713 KSEGQNKSD
+713 GQNKSD
-722 GDGFKLSDSE
+722 GNGFKLSDAE
-732 AAAINRTVAGALL
+732 AAAINRTVAGSLL
-745 KQGSNSHSYSKTGTH
+745 DQGTNSHSYSKNGTH
-760 DDALQNALSDARAQG
+760 DDALQNALSDARSQG
-775 ERSQQVDSYVQ
+775 EKSQQVDSYVQ

-794 DLADI
+794 DLSDI

-904 AQEKV
+904 AHEKV
-909 DFNAPLNDNGGG
+909 DFNAPLNDNGGNH
-921 GLPFG
+921 L
-926 ARQVMDDAIANG
+926 RQDVQDSLIKNNPGENVAQERYDLGQSKSKDFYDDNRGTLEDYGNSTMREQKFYENQNNG
-938 ATPDASQTT
+938 
-947 SNEGFNSAEADHK
+947 NNS
-960 EKDALLRDQ
+960 L
-969 GKEEMRTIN
+969 I
-978 YHNFNTRGLNR
+978 
-989 YSQGEVW
+989 QGEVW
-996 TEDLANNDKGILGN
+996 DEEKATGSKPWWDGLTGGFSKAINSYFYSDSVDLDGNLFFDKDLSKSGDLNKFMAGAGIKGDRVGFSYNVGDNEDLQKTKDALRDIFTPNLLKTSNAYVDGIPADTNILGSESLN
-1010 FWADLKKDPNSLFV
+1010 FKNSLFI
-1024 GDKVD
+1024 DQQAEKAEQR
-1029 LNSGFMTKR
+1029 GF
-1038 DLSNAEDL
+1038 A
-1046 NSFLAGAGLKA
+1046 
-1057 TFVSCDYNRN
+1057 Y
-1067 DLPELAK
+1067 
-1074 QKVMMGKIAT
+1074 
-1084 ATALTESKDYTRG
+1084 
-1097 STPVLDLMASTG
+1097 
-1109 NNTVEY
+1109 
-1115 KNSRAI
+1115 
-1121 NGFVDSASKEGEA
+1121 
-1134 FFKEQL
+1134 FKEQAKKTGYIDKNGNL
-1140 RKGDYYYVDD
+1140 QKTVDE
-1150 NGQFQKYVDDKGNF
+1150 NGNF
-1164 TKEGEKHA
+1164 TAEGEKHA
-1172 TYYANNMVNM
+1172 NIYAHNMVNM
-1182 AKAAGHG
+1182 ARAAGRG
-1189 NHDAIVAM
+1189 NQAALTQLMHVTS
-1197 GQMNAGDGHGGLVLP
+1197 GDGNGGIALS
-1212 TFNEAKK
+1212 TFNEYQQYGSYNNTNNK
-1219 FSSDAYK
+1219 

>member
-116 LTKKMEQA
+116 LTKKMEMA
-124 FGGSEGALVTNGDG
+124 FGGTEGALVTNGDG

-151 GEAGERGGVAYMM
+151 GESGERGGVAYMM

-212 EFNSRVYFTEVIP
+212 EFNSKVYFTEVIP
-225 SGSNKAQMHDCATA
+225 SGSNKAQMQNCATA

-268 CSMET
+268 CSMQT

-287 LNFQFQ
+287 LLFQFQ
-293 EKGLNAIQASQVK
+293 DKGLNAIQASQVK

-397 FLLLIWVQ
+397 ILLLIWVQ

-478 IIISGSVYA
+478 IIITGSVYA
-487 LTSLTSR
+487 LTSLTGR

-565 HAINDRITEAGGYS
+565 HAINDRITEAGGYT
-579 NVDAQIGSYLR
+579 NATAQIGSYLR
-590 STTSTDVNTFSSTVE
+590 STSSSDVDTFNSAIERFRQSAGQTAQNSTNSHAISYLS
-605 RCKQW
+605 Q
-610 AAQRGTTLTDEQA
+610 QA
-623 RSFVTQA
+623 VSMS
-630 AAGLNGGLS
+630 GGIS
-639 IGGNSGN
+639 VGGGNSNTATSENG
-646 STITEDGNSSSTT
+646 SSSSTT
-659 RITDKSGSGSE
+659 NVTNRSGSGNETSL
-670 ISKNVKSNGTKNSTS
+670 TKNSHGMKTS
-685 FGKLKGF
+685 
-692 DLGADARASA
+692 SA
-702 TVSEQ
+702 LRKAVNINGSAGISDTEAVSSQESK
-707 NTNKLS
+707 TTS
-713 KSEGQNKSD
+713 KSDGINKSN
-722 GDGFKLSDSE
+722 GDGFKLTDSE
-732 AAAINRTVAGALL
+732 AAAINRVVAGALL
-745 KQGSNSHSYSKTGTH
+745 DQGTNTHSYSKTGTH

-775 ERSQQVDSYVQ
+775 EKSQQVDSYVQ

-909 DFNAPLNDNGGG
+909 DFNAPLNDNGGDHLRQDVQDSLIKNNPGENVAQERFDLG
-921 GLPFG
+921 GSE
-926 ARQVMDDAIANG
+926 
-938 ATPDASQTT
+938 ATKFNQDNTKRLKKEAEEKNRK
-947 SNEGFNSAEADHK
+947 SNYYSYTGRGFD
-960 EKDALLRDQ
+960 
-969 GKEEMRTIN
+969 
-978 YHNFNTRGLNR
+978 R
-989 YSQGEVW
+989 YSQGPVW
-996 TEDLANNDKGILGN
+996 SDAVANNDKGILGN
-1010 FWADLKKDPNSLFV
+1010 VHEAIVKPFRSALTEDR
-1024 GDKVD
+1024 VD
-1029 LNSGFMTKR
+1029 LDEGIMKNKDLTKSK
-1038 DLSNAEDL
+1038 DMNA
-1046 NSFLAGAGLKA
+1046 FLAGAGLKTNNVGCEFNDRDTKELFEQKMVLSEVA
-1057 TFVSCDYNRN
+1057 TGASLQDSKYYQRGASGFT
-1067 DLPELAK
+1067 EL
-1074 QKVMMGKIAT
+1074 
-1084 ATALTESKDYTRG
+1084 SPYTQE
-1097 STPVLDLMASTG
+1097 DDID
-1109 NNTVEY
+1109 Y
-1115 KNSRAI
+1115 KNSRTIDRVAKGA
-1121 NGFVDSASKEGEA
+1121 NDAAQE

-1140 RKGDYYYVDD
+1140 RKGDYYYKDD
-1150 NGQFQKYVDDKGNF
+1150 NGNIQKYVDDKGHF
-1164 TKEGEKHA
+1164 TEEGEKHA
-1172 TYYANNMVNM
+1172 TEYANNMVNM
-1182 AKAAGHG
+1182 ARAAGHG
-1189 NHDAIVAM
+1189 NATAIAAM
-1197 GQMNAGDGHGGLVLP
+1197 EKINEGDGNGGLALP
-1212 TFNEAKK
+1212 TYQEAIKY
-1219 FSSDAYK
+1219 SSKQNK

>member
-124 FGGSEGALVTNGDG
+124 FGGTEGALVTNGDG

-397 FLLLIWVQ
+397 ILLLIWVQ

-565 HAINDRITEAGGYS
+565 HAISDRITEAGGYT
-579 NVDAQIGSYLR
+579 NATAQIGSYLQ
-590 STTSTDVNTFSSTVE
+590 STSSSDVNSFGASID
-605 RCKQW
+605 RYKQFMSQQGQNVTT
-610 AAQRGTTLTDEQA
+610 AQAITALTQKA
-623 RSFVTQA
+623 LSVS
-630 AAGLNGGLS
+630 GGLD
-639 IGGNSGN
+639 IGGGNTNSATSEN
-646 STITEDGNSSSTT
+646 SSSSSTT
-659 RITDKSGSGSE
+659 NRTYQSGSGNETSQT
-670 ISKNVKSNGTKNSTS
+670 KSSHGMKNSS
-685 FGKLKGF
+685 AMRKAVSG
-692 DLGADARASA
+692 DLGVKATGTASISNQDS
-702 TVSEQ
+702 TTTS
-707 NTNKLS
+707 NSN
-713 KSEGQNKSD
+713 GQNKSD
-722 GDGFKLSDSE
+722 GNGFKLSDAE
-732 AAAINRTVAGALL
+732 AAAINRTVAGSLL
-745 KQGSNSHSYSKTGTH
+745 DQGTNSHSYSKNGTH

-775 ERSQQVDSYVQ
+775 EKSQQVDSYVQ

-904 AQEKV
+904 AHEKV
-909 DFNAPLNDNGGG
+909 DFNAPLNDNGGNH
-921 GLPFG
+921 L
-926 ARQVMDDAIANG
+926 RQDVQDSLIKNNPGENVAQERYDLGQSKSKDFYDDNRGTLEDYGNSTMREQKFYENQNNG
-938 ATPDASQTT
+938 
-947 SNEGFNSAEADHK
+947 NNS
-960 EKDALLRDQ
+960 L
-969 GKEEMRTIN
+969 I
-978 YHNFNTRGLNR
+978 
-989 YSQGEVW
+989 QGEVW
-996 TEDLANNDKGILGN
+996 DEEKATGSKPWWDGLTGGFSKAINSYFYSDSVDLDGNLFFDKDLSKSGDLNKFMAGAGIKGDRVGFSYNVGDNEDLQKTKDALRDIFTPNLLKTSNAYVDGIPADTNILGSESLN
-1010 FWADLKKDPNSLFV
+1010 FKNSLFI
-1024 GDKVD
+1024 DQQAEKAEQR
-1029 LNSGFMTKR
+1029 GF
-1038 DLSNAEDL
+1038 A
-1046 NSFLAGAGLKA
+1046 
-1057 TFVSCDYNRN
+1057 Y
-1067 DLPELAK
+1067 
-1074 QKVMMGKIAT
+1074 
-1084 ATALTESKDYTRG
+1084 
-1097 STPVLDLMASTG
+1097 
-1109 NNTVEY
+1109 
-1115 KNSRAI
+1115 
-1121 NGFVDSASKEGEA
+1121 
-1134 FFKEQL
+1134 FKEQAKKTGYIDKNGNL
-1140 RKGDYYYVDD
+1140 QKTVDE
-1150 NGQFQKYVDDKGNF
+1150 NGNF
-1164 TKEGEKHA
+1164 TAEGEKHA
-1172 TYYANNMVNM
+1172 NIYAHNMVNM
-1182 AKAAGHG
+1182 ARAAGRG
-1189 NHDAIVAM
+1189 NQAALTQLMHVTS
-1197 GQMNAGDGHGGLVLP
+1197 GDGNGGIALS
-1212 TFNEAKK
+1212 TFNEYQQYGSYNNTNNK
-1219 FSSDAYK
+1219 

>member
-33 LAGAAAVGAL
+33 LAGAAAVSAL

-124 FGGSEGALVTNGDG
+124 FGGTEGALVTNGDG

-397 FLLLIWVQ
+397 ILLLIWVQ

-565 HAINDRITEAGGYS
+565 HAISDRITEAGGYT
-579 NVDAQIGSYLR
+579 NATAQIGSYLQ
-590 STTSTDVNTFSSTVE
+590 STSSSDVNSFGASID
-605 RCKQW
+605 RYKQFMSQQGQNVTT
-610 AAQRGTTLTDEQA
+610 AQAITALTQKA
-623 RSFVTQA
+623 LSVS
-630 AAGLNGGLS
+630 GGLD
-639 IGGNSGN
+639 IGGGNTNSATSEN
-646 STITEDGNSSSTT
+646 SSSSSTT
-659 RITDKSGSGSE
+659 NRTYQSGSGNETSQT
-670 ISKNVKSNGTKNSTS
+670 KSSHGMKNSS
-685 FGKLKGF
+685 AMRKAVSG
-692 DLGADARASA
+692 DLGVKATGTASISNQDS
-702 TVSEQ
+702 TTTS
-707 NTNKLS
+707 NSN
-713 KSEGQNKSD
+713 GQNKSD
-722 GDGFKLSDSE
+722 GNGFKLSDAE
-732 AAAINRTVAGALL
+732 AAAINRTVAGSLL
-745 KQGSNSHSYSKTGTH
+745 DQGTNSHSYSKNGTH

-775 ERSQQVDSYVQ
+775 EKSQQVDSYVQ

-904 AQEKV
+904 AHEKV
-909 DFNAPLNDNGGG
+909 DFNAPLNDNGGNH
-921 GLPFG
+921 L
-926 ARQVMDDAIANG
+926 RQDVQDSLIKNNPGENVAQERYDLGQSKSKDFYDDNRGTLEDYGNSTMREQKFYENQNNG
-938 ATPDASQTT
+938 
-947 SNEGFNSAEADHK
+947 NNS
-960 EKDALLRDQ
+960 L
-969 GKEEMRTIN
+969 I
-978 YHNFNTRGLNR
+978 
-989 YSQGEVW
+989 QGEVW
-996 TEDLANNDKGILGN
+996 DEEKATGSKPWWDGLTGGFSKAINSYFYSDSVDLDGNLFFDKDLSKSGDLNKFMAGAGIKGDRVGFSYNVGDNEDLQKTKDALRDIFTPNLLKTSNAYVDGIPADTNILGSESLN
-1010 FWADLKKDPNSLFV
+1010 FKNSLFI
-1024 GDKVD
+1024 DQQAEKAEQR
-1029 LNSGFMTKR
+1029 GF
-1038 DLSNAEDL
+1038 A
-1046 NSFLAGAGLKA
+1046 
-1057 TFVSCDYNRN
+1057 Y
-1067 DLPELAK
+1067 
-1074 QKVMMGKIAT
+1074 
-1084 ATALTESKDYTRG
+1084 
-1097 STPVLDLMASTG
+1097 
-1109 NNTVEY
+1109 
-1115 KNSRAI
+1115 
-1121 NGFVDSASKEGEA
+1121 
-1134 FFKEQL
+1134 FKEQAKKTGYIDKNGNL
-1140 RKGDYYYVDD
+1140 QKTVDE
-1150 NGQFQKYVDDKGNF
+1150 NGNF
-1164 TKEGEKHA
+1164 TAEGEKHA
-1172 TYYANNMVNM
+1172 NIYAHNMVNM
-1182 AKAAGHG
+1182 ARAAGRG
-1189 NHDAIVAM
+1189 NQAALTQLMHVTS
-1197 GQMNAGDGHGGLVLP
+1197 GDGNGGIALS
-1212 TFNEAKK
+1212 TFNEYQQYGSYNNTNNK
-1219 FSSDAYK
+1219 

>member
-191 GPEKGG
+191 GHEKGG

-397 FLLLIWVQ
+397 ILLLIWVQ

-565 HAINDRITEAGGYS
+565 HAINDRITEAGGYT
-579 NVDAQIGSYLR
+579 NATAQIGSYLQ
-590 STTSTDVNTFSSTVE
+590 STSSSDVNSFGASID
-605 RCKQW
+605 RYKQFMSQQGQNVTT
-610 AAQRGTTLTDEQA
+610 AQAITALTQKA
-623 RSFVTQA
+623 LSVS
-630 AAGLNGGLS
+630 GGLD
-639 IGGNSGN
+639 IGGGNTNSAT
-646 STITEDGNSSSTT
+646 SENSSSSSTSNRT
-659 RITDKSGSGSE
+659 YQSGSGNETSQTKT
-670 ISKNVKSNGTKNSTS
+670 SHGMKNSS
-685 FGKLKGF
+685 AMRKAVGA
-692 DLGADARASA
+692 DLGVKATGTASISNQDS
-702 TVSEQ
+702 TTTS
-707 NTNKLS
+707 NSN
-713 KSEGQNKSD
+713 GQNKSD
-722 GDGFKLSDSE
+722 GNGFKLSDAE
-732 AAAINRTVAGALL
+732 AAAINRTVAGSLL
-745 KQGSNSHSYSKTGTH
+745 DQGTNSHSYSKNGTH
-760 DDALQNALSDARAQG
+760 DDALQNALSDARSQG
-775 ERSQQVDSYVQ
+775 EKSQQVDSYVQ

-794 DLADI
+794 DLSDI

-904 AQEKV
+904 AHEKV
-909 DFNAPLNDNGGG
+909 DFNAPLNDNGGNH
-921 GLPFG
+921 L
-926 ARQVMDDAIANG
+926 RQDVQDSLIKNNPGENVAQERYDLGQSKSKDFYDDNRGTLEDYGNSTMREQKFYENQNNG
-938 ATPDASQTT
+938 
-947 SNEGFNSAEADHK
+947 NNS
-960 EKDALLRDQ
+960 L
-969 GKEEMRTIN
+969 I
-978 YHNFNTRGLNR
+978 
-989 YSQGEVW
+989 QGEVW
-996 TEDLANNDKGILGN
+996 DEEKATGSKPWWDGLTGGFSKAINSYFYSDSVDLDGNLFFDKDLSKSGDLNKFMAGAGIKGDRVGFSYNVGDNEDLQKTKDALRDIFTPNLLKTSNAYVDGIPADTNILGSESLN
-1010 FWADLKKDPNSLFV
+1010 FKNSLFI
-1024 GDKVD
+1024 DQQAEKAEQR
-1029 LNSGFMTKR
+1029 GF
-1038 DLSNAEDL
+1038 A
-1046 NSFLAGAGLKA
+1046 
-1057 TFVSCDYNRN
+1057 Y
-1067 DLPELAK
+1067 
-1074 QKVMMGKIAT
+1074 
-1084 ATALTESKDYTRG
+1084 
-1097 STPVLDLMASTG
+1097 
-1109 NNTVEY
+1109 
-1115 KNSRAI
+1115 
-1121 NGFVDSASKEGEA
+1121 
-1134 FFKEQL
+1134 FKEQAKKTGYIDKNGNL
-1140 RKGDYYYVDD
+1140 QKTVDE
-1150 NGQFQKYVDDKGNF
+1150 NGNF
-1164 TKEGEKHA
+1164 TAEGEKHA
-1172 TYYANNMVNM
+1172 NIYAHNMVNM
-1182 AKAAGHG
+1182 ARAAGRG
-1189 NHDAIVAM
+1189 NQAALTQLMHVTS
-1197 GQMNAGDGHGGLVLP
+1197 GDGNGGIALS
-1212 TFNEAKK
+1212 TFNEYQQYGSYNNTNNK
-1219 FSSDAYK
+1219 

>member
-124 FGGSEGALVTNGDG
+124 FGGTEGALVTNGDG

-397 FLLLIWVQ
+397 ILLLIWVQ

-565 HAINDRITEAGGYS
+565 HAINDRITEAGGYT
-579 NVDAQIGSYLR
+579 NATAQIGSYLQ
-590 STTSTDVNTFSSTVE
+590 STSSSDVNSFGASID
-605 RCKQW
+605 RYKQFMSQQGQNVTT
-610 AAQRGTTLTDEQA
+610 AQAITALTQKA
-623 RSFVTQA
+623 LSVS
-630 AAGLNGGLS
+630 GGLD
-639 IGGNSGN
+639 IGGGNTNSATSEN
-646 STITEDGNSSSTT
+646 SSSSSTT
-659 RITDKSGSGSE
+659 NRTYQSGSGNETSQT
-670 ISKNVKSNGTKNSTS
+670 KSSHGMKNSS
-685 FGKLKGF
+685 AMRKAVSG
-692 DLGADARASA
+692 DLGVKATGTASISNQDS
-702 TVSEQ
+702 TTTS
-707 NTNKLS
+707 NSN
-713 KSEGQNKSD
+713 GQNKSD
-722 GDGFKLSDSE
+722 GNGFKLSDAE
-732 AAAINRTVAGALL
+732 AAAINRTVAGSLL
-745 KQGSNSHSYSKTGTH
+745 DQGTNSHSYSKNGTH

-775 ERSQQVDSYVQ
+775 EKSQQVDSYVQ

-921 GLPFG
+921 GLPQIVQDMLSKNNPGENVAQERYDLGQSKSKDFY
-926 ARQVMDDAIANG
+926 DDNRGTLEDYGNSTMREQKFYENQNNG
-938 ATPDASQTT
+938 
-947 SNEGFNSAEADHK
+947 NNS
-960 EKDALLRDQ
+960 L
-969 GKEEMRTIN
+969 I
-978 YHNFNTRGLNR
+978 
-989 YSQGEVW
+989 QGEVW
-996 TEDLANNDKGILGN
+996 DEEKATGSKPWWDGLTGGFSKAINSYFYSDSVDLDGNLFFDKDLSKSGDLNKFMAGAGIKGDRVGFSYNVGDNEDLQKTKDALRDIFTPNLLKTSNAYVDGIPADTNILGSESLN
-1010 FWADLKKDPNSLFV
+1010 FKNSLFI
-1024 GDKVD
+1024 DQQAEKAEQR
-1029 LNSGFMTKR
+1029 GF
-1038 DLSNAEDL
+1038 A
-1046 NSFLAGAGLKA
+1046 
-1057 TFVSCDYNRN
+1057 Y
-1067 DLPELAK
+1067 
-1074 QKVMMGKIAT
+1074 
-1084 ATALTESKDYTRG
+1084 
-1097 STPVLDLMASTG
+1097 
-1109 NNTVEY
+1109 
-1115 KNSRAI
+1115 
-1121 NGFVDSASKEGEA
+1121 
-1134 FFKEQL
+1134 FKEQAKKTGYIDKNGNL
-1140 RKGDYYYVDD
+1140 QKTVDE
-1150 NGQFQKYVDDKGNF
+1150 NGNF
-1164 TKEGEKHA
+1164 TAEGEKHA
-1172 TYYANNMVNM
+1172 NIYAHNMVNM
-1182 AKAAGHG
+1182 ARAAGRG
-1189 NHDAIVAM
+1189 NQAALTQLMHVTS
-1197 GQMNAGDGHGGLVLP
+1197 GDGNGGIALS
-1212 TFNEAKK
+1212 TFNEYQQYGSYNNTNNK
-1219 FSSDAYK
+1219 

>member
-43 IGVIIITFQTIIHL
+43 IGVIIITFQTVIHL

-164 SKSPEGRALLT
+164 SKSPEGKALLT

-212 EFNSRVYFTEVIP
+212 EFNSKVYFTEVIP
-225 SGSNKAQMHDCATA
+225 SGSNKAQMQNCATA

-268 CSMET
+268 CSMQT

-397 FLLLIWVQ
+397 ILLLIWVQ

-440 NNADGSLS
+440 NNANGSLS

-478 IIISGSVYA
+478 IIITGSVYA
-487 LTSLTSR
+487 LTSLTGR
-494 MAGSDH
+494 MAGADH

-512 PAAAIGMQSAWT
+512 PAAAIGMQSAYT
-524 ADAFKATL
+524 ADAFKAVL

-565 HAINDRITEAGGYS
+565 HAISDRITEAGGYT
-579 NVDAQIGSYLR
+579 NATAQIGSYLQSTSSSDVNSFGASIDR
-590 STTSTDVNTFSSTVE
+590 YKQFMSQQGQNVTTAQAITALTQKALSVSGGLDIGGGNTNSATSENGSSSSTTNVTNRNGSGNEISQTKNSHGMKNSSAMRKAVGADLGVKATGTASISNQDSTTST
-605 RCKQW
+605 
-610 AAQRGTTLTDEQA
+610 
-623 RSFVTQA
+623 
-630 AAGLNGGLS
+630 
-639 IGGNSGN
+639 
-646 STITEDGNSSSTT
+646 
-659 RITDKSGSGSE
+659 KS
-670 ISKNVKSNGTKNSTS
+670 
-685 FGKLKGF
+685 
-692 DLGADARASA
+692 D
-702 TVSEQ
+702 
-707 NTNKLS
+707 
-713 KSEGQNKSD
+713 GQNKSD
-722 GDGFKLSDSE
+722 GNGFKLSDSE

-745 KQGSNSHSYSKTGTH
+745 DQGTNSHSYSKTGTH
-760 DDALQNALSDARAQG
+760 DNALQNALSDARSQG

-886 DNNVALP
+886 DNKVALP

-921 GLPFG
+921 GLPQIVQDMLAKNNPGENIAQEKYDFG
-926 ARQVMDDAIANG
+926 QSKSKDFYDDNRGTLEDYGNSTMREQKFYENQNNG
-938 ATPDASQTT
+938 
-947 SNEGFNSAEADHK
+947 NNS
-960 EKDALLRDQ
+960 L
-969 GKEEMRTIN
+969 I
-978 YHNFNTRGLNR
+978 
-989 YSQGEVW
+989 QGEVW
-996 TEDLANNDKGILGN
+996 DEDKATGSKSWWDGLTGGFSKAINSYFYSDSVDLDGNLFFNKDLSKSGDLNKFMAGAGIKGDRVGFSYNVGDKQ
-1010 FWADLKKDPNSLFV
+1010 DLKDTKDALRDIFTPNLLKTSNAYVDGIPADTNISGSESLNFRNSLFI
-1024 GDKVD
+1024 DKQAEQAEQR
-1029 LNSGFMTKR
+1029 GF
-1038 DLSNAEDL
+1038 A
-1046 NSFLAGAGLKA
+1046 
-1057 TFVSCDYNRN
+1057 Y
-1067 DLPELAK
+1067 
-1074 QKVMMGKIAT
+1074 
-1084 ATALTESKDYTRG
+1084 
-1097 STPVLDLMASTG
+1097 
-1109 NNTVEY
+1109 
-1115 KNSRAI
+1115 
-1121 NGFVDSASKEGEA
+1121 
-1134 FFKEQL
+1134 FKEQAKKTGYIDENGNL
-1140 RKGDYYYVDD
+1140 QKTVDE
-1150 NGQFQKYVDDKGNF
+1150 NGNF
-1164 TKEGEKHA
+1164 TAEGEKHA
-1172 TYYANNMVNM
+1172 DIYAHNMVNM
-1182 AKAAGHG
+1182 ARAAGRG
-1189 NHDAIVAM
+1189 NSAALTQLMHVTS
-1197 GQMNAGDGHGGLVLP
+1197 GDGNGGIALS
-1212 TFNEAKK
+1212 TFNEYQQYGSYSKTNNK
-1219 FSSDAYK
+1219 

>member
-191 GPEKGG
+191 GHEKGG

-293 EKGLNAIQASQVK
+293 DKGLNAIQASQVK

-397 FLLLIWVQ
+397 ILLLIWVQ

-494 MAGSDH
+494 MAGADH

-565 HAINDRITEAGGYS
+565 HAINDRITEAGGYT
-579 NVDAQIGSYLR
+579 NATAQIGSYLQ
-590 STTSTDVNTFSSTVE
+590 STSSSDVNSFGASID
-605 RCKQW
+605 RYKQFMSQQGQNVTT
-610 AAQRGTTLTDEQA
+610 AQAITALTQKA
-623 RSFVTQA
+623 LSVS
-630 AAGLNGGLS
+630 GGLD
-639 IGGNSGN
+639 IGGGNTNSAT
-646 STITEDGNSSSTT
+646 SENSSSSSTSNRT
-659 RITDKSGSGSE
+659 YQSGSGNETSQTKT
-670 ISKNVKSNGTKNSTS
+670 SHGMKNSS
-685 FGKLKGF
+685 AMRKAVGA
-692 DLGADARASA
+692 DLGVKATGTASISNQDS
-702 TVSEQ
+702 TTTS
-707 NTNKLS
+707 NSN
-713 KSEGQNKSD
+713 GQNKSD
-722 GDGFKLSDSE
+722 GNGFKLSDAE
-732 AAAINRTVAGALL
+732 AAAINRTVAGSLL
-745 KQGSNSHSYSKTGTH
+745 DQGTNSHSYSKNGTH
-760 DDALQNALSDARAQG
+760 DDALQNALSDARSQG
-775 ERSQQVDSYVQ
+775 EKSQQVDSYVQ

-794 DLADI
+794 DLSDI

-904 AQEKV
+904 AHEKV
-909 DFNAPLNDNGGG
+909 DFNAPLNDNGGNH
-921 GLPFG
+921 L
-926 ARQVMDDAIANG
+926 RQDVQDSLIKNNPGENVAQERYDLGQSKSKDFYDDNRGTLEDYGNSTMREQKFYENQNNG
-938 ATPDASQTT
+938 
-947 SNEGFNSAEADHK
+947 NNS
-960 EKDALLRDQ
+960 L
-969 GKEEMRTIN
+969 I
-978 YHNFNTRGLNR
+978 
-989 YSQGEVW
+989 QGEVW
-996 TEDLANNDKGILGN
+996 DEEKATGSKPWWDGLTGGFSKAINSYFYSDSVDLDGNLFFDKDLSKSGDLNKFMAGAGIKGDRVGFSYNVGDNEDLQKTKDALRDIFTPNLLKTSNAYVDGIPADTNILGSESLN
-1010 FWADLKKDPNSLFV
+1010 FKNSLFI
-1024 GDKVD
+1024 DQQAEKAEQR
-1029 LNSGFMTKR
+1029 GF
-1038 DLSNAEDL
+1038 A
-1046 NSFLAGAGLKA
+1046 
-1057 TFVSCDYNRN
+1057 Y
-1067 DLPELAK
+1067 
-1074 QKVMMGKIAT
+1074 
-1084 ATALTESKDYTRG
+1084 
-1097 STPVLDLMASTG
+1097 
-1109 NNTVEY
+1109 
-1115 KNSRAI
+1115 
-1121 NGFVDSASKEGEA
+1121 
-1134 FFKEQL
+1134 FKEQAKKTGYIDKNGNL
-1140 RKGDYYYVDD
+1140 QKTVDE
-1150 NGQFQKYVDDKGNF
+1150 NGNF
-1164 TKEGEKHA
+1164 TAEGEKHA
-1172 TYYANNMVNM
+1172 NIYAHNMVNM
-1182 AKAAGHG
+1182 ARAAGRG
-1189 NHDAIVAM
+1189 NQAALTQLMHVTS
-1197 GQMNAGDGHGGLVLP
+1197 GDGNGGIALS
-1212 TFNEAKK
+1212 TFNEYQQYGSYNNTNNK
-1219 FSSDAYK
+1219 

>member
-124 FGGSEGALVTNGDG
+124 FGGTEGALVTNGDG

-397 FLLLIWVQ
+397 ILLLIWVQ

-494 MAGSDH
+494 MAGADH

-538 SINMGEI
+538 SINMWEI

-565 HAINDRITEAGGYS
+565 HAINDRITEAGGYT
-579 NVDAQIGSYLR
+579 NATAQIGSYLQ
-590 STTSTDVNTFSSTVE
+590 STSSSDVNSFGASID
-605 RCKQW
+605 RYKQFMSQQGQNVTT
-610 AAQRGTTLTDEQA
+610 AQAITALTQKA
-623 RSFVTQA
+623 LSVS
-630 AAGLNGGLS
+630 GGLD
-639 IGGNSGN
+639 IGGGNTNSAT
-646 STITEDGNSSSTT
+646 SENSSSSSTSNRT
-659 RITDKSGSGSE
+659 YQSGSGNETSQTKT
-670 ISKNVKSNGTKNSTS
+670 SHGMKNSS
-685 FGKLKGF
+685 AMRKAVGA
-692 DLGADARASA
+692 DLGVKATGTASISNQDS
-702 TVSEQ
+702 TTTS
-707 NTNKLS
+707 NSN
-713 KSEGQNKSD
+713 GQNKSD
-722 GDGFKLSDSE
+722 GNGFKLSDAE
-732 AAAINRTVAGALL
+732 AAAINRTVAGSLL
-745 KQGSNSHSYSKTGTH
+745 DQGTNSHSYSKNGTH
-760 DDALQNALSDARAQG
+760 DDALQNALSDARSQG
-775 ERSQQVDSYVQ
+775 EKSQQVDSYVQ

-794 DLADI
+794 DLSDI

-904 AQEKV
+904 AHEKV
-909 DFNAPLNDNGGG
+909 DFNAPLNDNGGNH
-921 GLPFG
+921 L
-926 ARQVMDDAIANG
+926 RQDVQDSLIKNNPGENVAQERYDLGQSKSKDFYDDNRGTLEDYGNSTMREQKFYENQNNG
-938 ATPDASQTT
+938 
-947 SNEGFNSAEADHK
+947 NNS
-960 EKDALLRDQ
+960 L
-969 GKEEMRTIN
+969 I
-978 YHNFNTRGLNR
+978 
-989 YSQGEVW
+989 QGEVW
-996 TEDLANNDKGILGN
+996 DEEKATGSKPWWDGLTGGFSKAINSYFYSDSVDLDGNLFFDKDLSKSGDLNKFMAGAGIKGDRVGFSYNVGDNEDLQKTKDALRDIFTPNLLKTSNAYVDGIPADTNILGSESLN
-1010 FWADLKKDPNSLFV
+1010 FKNSLFI
-1024 GDKVD
+1024 DQQAEKAEQR
-1029 LNSGFMTKR
+1029 GF
-1038 DLSNAEDL
+1038 A
-1046 NSFLAGAGLKA
+1046 
-1057 TFVSCDYNRN
+1057 Y
-1067 DLPELAK
+1067 
-1074 QKVMMGKIAT
+1074 
-1084 ATALTESKDYTRG
+1084 
-1097 STPVLDLMASTG
+1097 
-1109 NNTVEY
+1109 
-1115 KNSRAI
+1115 
-1121 NGFVDSASKEGEA
+1121 
-1134 FFKEQL
+1134 FKEQAKKTGYIDKNGNL
-1140 RKGDYYYVDD
+1140 QKTVDE
-1150 NGQFQKYVDDKGNF
+1150 NGNF
-1164 TKEGEKHA
+1164 TAEGEKHA
-1172 TYYANNMVNM
+1172 NIYAHNMVNM
-1182 AKAAGHG
+1182 ARAAGRG
-1189 NHDAIVAM
+1189 NQAALTQLMHVTS
-1197 GQMNAGDGHGGLVLP
+1197 GDGNGGIALS
-1212 TFNEAKK
+1212 TFNEYQQYGSYNNTNNK
-1219 FSSDAYK
+1219 

>member
-293 EKGLNAIQASQVK
+293 DKGLNAIHASQVK

-397 FLLLIWVQ
+397 ILLLIWVQ

-494 MAGSDH
+494 MAGADH

-565 HAINDRITEAGGYS
+565 HAINDRITEAGGYT
-579 NVDAQIGSYLR
+579 NATAQIGSYLQ
-590 STTSTDVNTFSSTVE
+590 STSSSDVNSFGASID
-605 RCKQW
+605 RYKQFMSQQGQNVTT
-610 AAQRGTTLTDEQA
+610 AQAITALTQKA
-623 RSFVTQA
+623 LSVS
-630 AAGLNGGLS
+630 GGLD
-639 IGGNSGN
+639 IGGGNTNSAT
-646 STITEDGNSSSTT
+646 SENSSSSSTSNRT
-659 RITDKSGSGSE
+659 YQSGSGNETSQTKT
-670 ISKNVKSNGTKNSTS
+670 SHGMKNSS
-685 FGKLKGF
+685 AMRKAVGA
-692 DLGADARASA
+692 DLGVKATGTASISNQDS
-702 TVSEQ
+702 TTTS
-707 NTNKLS
+707 NSN
-713 KSEGQNKSD
+713 GQNKSD
-722 GDGFKLSDSE
+722 GNGFKLSDAE
-732 AAAINRTVAGALL
+732 AAAINRTVAGSLL
-745 KQGSNSHSYSKTGTH
+745 DQGTNSHSYSKNGTH
-760 DDALQNALSDARAQG
+760 DDALQNALSDARSQG
-775 ERSQQVDSYVQ
+775 EKSQQVDSYVQ

-794 DLADI
+794 DLSDI

-904 AQEKV
+904 AHEKV
-909 DFNAPLNDNGGG
+909 DFNAPLNDNGGNH
-921 GLPFG
+921 L
-926 ARQVMDDAIANG
+926 RQDVQDSLIKNNPGENVAQERYDLGQSKSKDFYDDNRGTLEDYGNSTMREQKFYENQNNG
-938 ATPDASQTT
+938 
-947 SNEGFNSAEADHK
+947 NNS
-960 EKDALLRDQ
+960 L
-969 GKEEMRTIN
+969 I
-978 YHNFNTRGLNR
+978 
-989 YSQGEVW
+989 QGEVW
-996 TEDLANNDKGILGN
+996 DEEKATGSKPWWDGLTGGFSKAINSYFYSDSVDLDGNLFFDKDLSKSGDLNKFMAGSGIKGDRVGFSYNVGDNEDLQKTKDALRDIFTPNLLKTSNAYVDGIPADTNILGSESLN
-1010 FWADLKKDPNSLFV
+1010 FKNSLFI
-1024 GDKVD
+1024 DQQAEKAEQR
-1029 LNSGFMTKR
+1029 GF
-1038 DLSNAEDL
+1038 A
-1046 NSFLAGAGLKA
+1046 
-1057 TFVSCDYNRN
+1057 Y
-1067 DLPELAK
+1067 
-1074 QKVMMGKIAT
+1074 
-1084 ATALTESKDYTRG
+1084 
-1097 STPVLDLMASTG
+1097 
-1109 NNTVEY
+1109 
-1115 KNSRAI
+1115 
-1121 NGFVDSASKEGEA
+1121 
-1134 FFKEQL
+1134 FKEQAKKTGYIDKNGNL
-1140 RKGDYYYVDD
+1140 QKTVDE
-1150 NGQFQKYVDDKGNF
+1150 NGNF
-1164 TKEGEKHA
+1164 TAEGEKHA
-1172 TYYANNMVNM
+1172 NIYAHNMVNM
-1182 AKAAGHG
+1182 ARAAGRG
-1189 NHDAIVAM
+1189 NQAALTQLMHVTS
-1197 GQMNAGDGHGGLVLP
+1197 GDGNGGIALS
-1212 TFNEAKK
+1212 TFNEYQQYGSYNNTNNK
-1219 FSSDAYK
+1219 

>member
-191 GPEKGG
+191 GPEKRG

-293 EKGLNAIQASQVK
+293 DKGLNAIHASQVK

-397 FLLLIWVQ
+397 ILLLIWVQ

-494 MAGSDH
+494 MAGADH

-565 HAINDRITEAGGYS
+565 HAINDRITEAGGYT
-579 NVDAQIGSYLR
+579 NATAQIGSYLQ
-590 STTSTDVNTFSSTVE
+590 STSSSDVNSFGASID
-605 RCKQW
+605 RYKQFMSQQGQNVTT
-610 AAQRGTTLTDEQA
+610 AQAITALTQKA
-623 RSFVTQA
+623 LSVS
-630 AAGLNGGLS
+630 GGLD
-639 IGGNSGN
+639 IGGGNTNSAT
-646 STITEDGNSSSTT
+646 SENSSSSSTSNRT
-659 RITDKSGSGSE
+659 YQSGSGNETSQTKT
-670 ISKNVKSNGTKNSTS
+670 SHGMKNSS
-685 FGKLKGF
+685 AMRKAVGA
-692 DLGADARASA
+692 DLGVKATGTASISNQDS
-702 TVSEQ
+702 TTTS
-707 NTNKLS
+707 NSN
-713 KSEGQNKSD
+713 GQNKSD
-722 GDGFKLSDSE
+722 GNGFKLSDAE
-732 AAAINRTVAGALL
+732 AAAINRTVAGSLL
-745 KQGSNSHSYSKTGTH
+745 DQGTNSHSYSKNGTH
-760 DDALQNALSDARAQG
+760 DDALQNALSDARSQG
-775 ERSQQVDSYVQ
+775 EKSQQVDSYVQ

-794 DLADI
+794 DLSDI

-904 AQEKV
+904 AHEKV
-909 DFNAPLNDNGGG
+909 DFNAPLNDNGGNH
-921 GLPFG
+921 L
-926 ARQVMDDAIANG
+926 RQDVQDSLIKNNPGENVAQERYDLGQSKSKDFYDDNRGTLEDYGNSTMREQKFYENQNNG
-938 ATPDASQTT
+938 
-947 SNEGFNSAEADHK
+947 NNS
-960 EKDALLRDQ
+960 L
-969 GKEEMRTIN
+969 I
-978 YHNFNTRGLNR
+978 
-989 YSQGEVW
+989 QGEVW
-996 TEDLANNDKGILGN
+996 DEEKATGSKPWWDGLTGGFSKAINSYFYSDSVDLDGNLFFDKDLSKSGDLNKFMAGAGIKGDRVGFSYNVGDNEDLQKTKDALRDIFTPNLLKTSNAYVDGIPADTNILGSESLN
-1010 FWADLKKDPNSLFV
+1010 FKNSLFI
-1024 GDKVD
+1024 DQQAEKAEQR
-1029 LNSGFMTKR
+1029 GF
-1038 DLSNAEDL
+1038 A
-1046 NSFLAGAGLKA
+1046 
-1057 TFVSCDYNRN
+1057 Y
-1067 DLPELAK
+1067 
-1074 QKVMMGKIAT
+1074 
-1084 ATALTESKDYTRG
+1084 
-1097 STPVLDLMASTG
+1097 
-1109 NNTVEY
+1109 
-1115 KNSRAI
+1115 
-1121 NGFVDSASKEGEA
+1121 
-1134 FFKEQL
+1134 FKEQAKKTGYIDKNGNL
-1140 RKGDYYYVDD
+1140 QKTVDE
-1150 NGQFQKYVDDKGNF
+1150 NGNF
-1164 TKEGEKHA
+1164 TAEGEKHA
-1172 TYYANNMVNM
+1172 NIYAHNMVNM
-1182 AKAAGHG
+1182 ARAAGRG
-1189 NHDAIVAM
+1189 NQAALTQLMHVTS
-1197 GQMNAGDGHGGLVLP
+1197 GDGNGGIALS
-1212 TFNEAKK
+1212 TFNEYQQYGSYNNTNNK
-1219 FSSDAYK
+1219 

>member
-293 EKGLNAIQASQVK
+293 DKGLNAIQASQVK

-397 FLLLIWVQ
+397 ILLLIWVQ

-565 HAINDRITEAGGYS
+565 HAINDRITEAGGYT
-579 NVDAQIGSYLR
+579 NATAQIGSYLQ
-590 STTSTDVNTFSSTVE
+590 STSSSDVNSFGASID
-605 RCKQW
+605 RYKQFMSQQGQNVTT
-610 AAQRGTTLTDEQA
+610 AQAITALTQKA
-623 RSFVTQA
+623 LSVS
-630 AAGLNGGLS
+630 GGLD
-639 IGGNSGN
+639 IGGGNTNSAT
-646 STITEDGNSSSTT
+646 SENSSSSSTSNRT
-659 RITDKSGSGSE
+659 YQSGSGNETSQTKT
-670 ISKNVKSNGTKNSTS
+670 SHGMKNSS
-685 FGKLKGF
+685 AMRKAVGA
-692 DLGADARASA
+692 DLGVKATGTASISNQDS
-702 TVSEQ
+702 TTTS
-707 NTNKLS
+707 NSN
-713 KSEGQNKSD
+713 GQNKSD
-722 GDGFKLSDSE
+722 GNGFKLSDAE
-732 AAAINRTVAGALL
+732 AAAINRTVAGSLL
-745 KQGSNSHSYSKTGTH
+745 DQGTNSHSYSKNGTH
-760 DDALQNALSDARAQG
+760 DDALQNALSDARSQG
-775 ERSQQVDSYVQ
+775 EKSQQVDSYVQ

-794 DLADI
+794 DLSDI

-904 AQEKV
+904 AHEKV
-909 DFNAPLNDNGGG
+909 DFNAPLNDNGGNH
-921 GLPFG
+921 L
-926 ARQVMDDAIANG
+926 RQDVQDSLIKNNPGENVAQERYDLGQSKSKDFYDDNRGTLEDYGNSTMREQKFYENQNNG
-938 ATPDASQTT
+938 
-947 SNEGFNSAEADHK
+947 NNS
-960 EKDALLRDQ
+960 L
-969 GKEEMRTIN
+969 I
-978 YHNFNTRGLNR
+978 
-989 YSQGEVW
+989 QGEVW
-996 TEDLANNDKGILGN
+996 DEEKTTGSKPWWDGLTGGFSKAINSYFYSDSVDLDGNLFFDKDLSKSGDLNKFMAGAGIKGDRVGFSYNVGDNEDLQKTKDALRDIFTPNLLKTSNAYVDGIPADTNILGSESLN
-1010 FWADLKKDPNSLFV
+1010 FKNSLFI
-1024 GDKVD
+1024 DQQAEKAEQR
-1029 LNSGFMTKR
+1029 GF
-1038 DLSNAEDL
+1038 A
-1046 NSFLAGAGLKA
+1046 
-1057 TFVSCDYNRN
+1057 Y
-1067 DLPELAK
+1067 
-1074 QKVMMGKIAT
+1074 
-1084 ATALTESKDYTRG
+1084 
-1097 STPVLDLMASTG
+1097 
-1109 NNTVEY
+1109 
-1115 KNSRAI
+1115 
-1121 NGFVDSASKEGEA
+1121 
-1134 FFKEQL
+1134 FKEQAKKTGYIDKNGNL
-1140 RKGDYYYVDD
+1140 QKTVDE
-1150 NGQFQKYVDDKGNF
+1150 NGNF
-1164 TKEGEKHA
+1164 TAEGEKHA
-1172 TYYANNMVNM
+1172 NIYAHNMVNM
-1182 AKAAGHG
+1182 ARAAGRG
-1189 NHDAIVAM
+1189 NQAALTQLMHVTS
-1197 GQMNAGDGHGGLVLP
+1197 GDGNGGIALS
-1212 TFNEAKK
+1212 TFNEYQQYGSYNNTNNK
-1219 FSSDAYK
+1219 

>member
-124 FGGSEGALVTNGDG
+124 FGGTEGALVTNGDG

-397 FLLLIWVQ
+397 ILLLIWVQ

-494 MAGSDH
+494 MAGADH

-565 HAINDRITEAGGYS
+565 HAINDRITEAGGYT
-579 NVDAQIGSYLR
+579 NATAQIGSYLQ
-590 STTSTDVNTFSSTVE
+590 STSSSDVNSFGASID
-605 RCKQW
+605 RYKQFMSQQGQNVTT
-610 AAQRGTTLTDEQA
+610 AQAITALTQKA
-623 RSFVTQA
+623 LSVS
-630 AAGLNGGLS
+630 GGLD
-639 IGGNSGN
+639 IGGGNTNSAT
-646 STITEDGNSSSTT
+646 SENSSSSSTSNRT
-659 RITDKSGSGSE
+659 YQSGSGNETSQTKT
-670 ISKNVKSNGTKNSTS
+670 SHGMKNSS
-685 FGKLKGF
+685 AMRKAVGA
-692 DLGADARASA
+692 DLGVKATGTASISNQDS
-702 TVSEQ
+702 TTTS
-707 NTNKLS
+707 NSN
-713 KSEGQNKSD
+713 GQNKSD
-722 GDGFKLSDSE
+722 GNGFKLSDAE
-732 AAAINRTVAGALL
+732 AAAINRTVAGSLL
-745 KQGSNSHSYSKTGTH
+745 DQGTNSHSYSKNGTH
-760 DDALQNALSDARAQG
+760 DDALQNALSDARSQG
-775 ERSQQVDSYVQ
+775 EKSQQVDSYVQ

-794 DLADI
+794 DLSDI

-904 AQEKV
+904 AHEKV
-909 DFNAPLNDNGGG
+909 DFNAPLNDNGGNH
-921 GLPFG
+921 L
-926 ARQVMDDAIANG
+926 RQDVQDSLIKNNPGENVAQERYDLGQSKSKDFYDDNRGTLEDYGNSTMREQKFYENQNNG
-938 ATPDASQTT
+938 
-947 SNEGFNSAEADHK
+947 NNS
-960 EKDALLRDQ
+960 L
-969 GKEEMRTIN
+969 I
-978 YHNFNTRGLNR
+978 
-989 YSQGEVW
+989 QGEVW
-996 TEDLANNDKGILGN
+996 DEEKATGSKPWWDELTGGFSKAINSYFYSDSVDLDGNLFFDKDLSKSGDLNKFMAGAGIKGDRVGFSYNVGDNEDLQKTKDALRDIFTPNLLKTSNAYVDGIPADTNILGSESLN
-1010 FWADLKKDPNSLFV
+1010 FKNSLFI
-1024 GDKVD
+1024 DQQAEKAEQR
-1029 LNSGFMTKR
+1029 GF
-1038 DLSNAEDL
+1038 A
-1046 NSFLAGAGLKA
+1046 
-1057 TFVSCDYNRN
+1057 Y
-1067 DLPELAK
+1067 
-1074 QKVMMGKIAT
+1074 
-1084 ATALTESKDYTRG
+1084 
-1097 STPVLDLMASTG
+1097 
-1109 NNTVEY
+1109 
-1115 KNSRAI
+1115 
-1121 NGFVDSASKEGEA
+1121 
-1134 FFKEQL
+1134 FKEQAKKTGYIDKNGNL
-1140 RKGDYYYVDD
+1140 QKTVDE
-1150 NGQFQKYVDDKGNF
+1150 NGNF
-1164 TKEGEKHA
+1164 TAEGEKHA
-1172 TYYANNMVNM
+1172 NIYAHNMVNM
-1182 AKAAGHG
+1182 ARAAGRG
-1189 NHDAIVAM
+1189 NQAALTQLMHVTS
-1197 GQMNAGDGHGGLVLP
+1197 GDGNGGIALS
-1212 TFNEAKK
+1212 TFNEYQQYGSYNNTNNK
-1219 FSSDAYK
+1219 

>member
-124 FGGSEGALVTNGDG
+124 FGGTEGALVTNGDG

-397 FLLLIWVQ
+397 ILLLIWVQ

-494 MAGSDH
+494 MAGADH

-565 HAINDRITEAGGYS
+565 HAINDRITEAGGYT
-579 NVDAQIGSYLR
+579 NATAQIGSYLQ
-590 STTSTDVNTFSSTVE
+590 STSSSDVNSFGASID
-605 RCKQW
+605 RYKQFMSQQGQNVTT
-610 AAQRGTTLTDEQA
+610 AQAITALTQKA
-623 RSFVTQA
+623 LSVS
-630 AAGLNGGLS
+630 GGLD
-639 IGGNSGN
+639 IGGGNTNSAT
-646 STITEDGNSSSTT
+646 SENSSSSSTSNRT
-659 RITDKSGSGSE
+659 YQSGSGNETSQTKT
-670 ISKNVKSNGTKNSTS
+670 SHGMKNSS
-685 FGKLKGF
+685 AMRKAVGA
-692 DLGADARASA
+692 DLGVKATGTASISNQDS
-702 TVSEQ
+702 TTTS
-707 NTNKLS
+707 NSN
-713 KSEGQNKSD
+713 GQNKSD
-722 GDGFKLSDSE
+722 GNGFKLSDAE
-732 AAAINRTVAGALL
+732 AAAINRTVAGSLL
-745 KQGSNSHSYSKTGTH
+745 DQGTNSHSYSKNGTH
-760 DDALQNALSDARAQG
+760 DDALQNALSDARSQG
-775 ERSQQVDSYVQ
+775 EKSQQVDSYVQ

-794 DLADI
+794 DLSDI

-904 AQEKV
+904 AHEKV
-909 DFNAPLNDNGGG
+909 DFNAPLNDNGGNH
-921 GLPFG
+921 L
-926 ARQVMDDAIANG
+926 RQDVQDSLIKNNPGENVAQERYDLGQSKSKDFYDDNRGTLEDYGNSTMREQKFYENQNNG
-938 ATPDASQTT
+938 
-947 SNEGFNSAEADHK
+947 NNS
-960 EKDALLRDQ
+960 L
-969 GKEEMRTIN
+969 I
-978 YHNFNTRGLNR
+978 
-989 YSQGEVW
+989 QGEVW
-996 TEDLANNDKGILGN
+996 DEEKATGSKPWWDGLTGGFSKAINSYFYSDSVDLDGNLFFDKDLSKSGDLNKFMAGAGIKGDRVGFSYNVGDNEDLQKTKDALRDIFTPNLLKTSNAYVDGIPADTNILGSESLN
-1010 FWADLKKDPNSLFV
+1010 FKNSLFI
-1024 GDKVD
+1024 DQQAEKAEQR
-1029 LNSGFMTKR
+1029 GF
-1038 DLSNAEDL
+1038 A
-1046 NSFLAGAGLKA
+1046 
-1057 TFVSCDYNRN
+1057 Y
-1067 DLPELAK
+1067 
-1074 QKVMMGKIAT
+1074 
-1084 ATALTESKDYTRG
+1084 
-1097 STPVLDLMASTG
+1097 
-1109 NNTVEY
+1109 
-1115 KNSRAI
+1115 
-1121 NGFVDSASKEGEA
+1121 
-1134 FFKEQL
+1134 FKEQAKKTGYIDKNGNL
-1140 RKGDYYYVDD
+1140 QKTVDE
-1150 NGQFQKYVDDKGNF
+1150 NGNF
-1164 TKEGEKHA
+1164 TAEGEKHA
-1172 TYYANNMVNM
+1172 NIYAHNMVNM
-1182 AKAAGHG
+1182 ARAAGRG
-1189 NHDAIVAM
+1189 NQAALTQLMHVTS
-1197 GQMNAGDGHGGLVLP
+1197 GDGNGGIALS
-1212 TFNEAKK
+1212 TFNEYQQYGSYNNTNNK
-1219 FSSDAYK
+1219 

>member
-397 FLLLIWVQ
+397 ILLLIWVQ

-487 LTSLTSR
+487 LTSLTGR
-494 MAGSDH
+494 MAGADH

-565 HAINDRITEAGGYS
+565 HAINDRITEAGGYT
-579 NVDAQIGSYLR
+579 NATAQIGSYLQSTSSSDVNSFGASIDR
-590 STTSTDVNTFSSTVE
+590 YKQFMSQQGQNVTTAQAITALTQKAVSVSGGLGIGGDNTNSATSENSSSSTTTDIGNRNRGGTHSTQEKSSRGMKNSSAMRKAVSGDLGVKATGTASISNQDSTTST
-605 RCKQW
+605 
-610 AAQRGTTLTDEQA
+610 
-623 RSFVTQA
+623 
-630 AAGLNGGLS
+630 
-639 IGGNSGN
+639 
-646 STITEDGNSSSTT
+646 
-659 RITDKSGSGSE
+659 KS
-670 ISKNVKSNGTKNSTS
+670 
-685 FGKLKGF
+685 
-692 DLGADARASA
+692 D
-702 TVSEQ
+702 
-707 NTNKLS
+707 
-713 KSEGQNKSD
+713 GQNKSD
-722 GDGFKLSDSE
+722 GNGFKLSDSE

-745 KQGSNSHSYSKTGTH
+745 DQGTNSHSYSKTGTH
-760 DDALQNALSDARAQG
+760 DDALQSALSDARSQG
-775 ERSQQVDSYVQ
+775 EKSQQVDSYVQ

-794 DLADI
+794 DLSDI

-809 SYFEQVK
+809 SYFDQVK
-816 NWADQQYGEGAG
+816 NWADQNYGEGAG

-904 AQEKV
+904 AHEKV
-909 DFNAPLNDNGGG
+909 DFNAPLNDNGGNH
-921 GLPFG
+921 L
-926 ARQVMDDAIANG
+926 RQDVQDSLIKNNPGENVAQERYDLGQSKSKDFYDDNRGTLEDYGNSTMREQKFYENQNNG
-938 ATPDASQTT
+938 
-947 SNEGFNSAEADHK
+947 NNS
-960 EKDALLRDQ
+960 L
-969 GKEEMRTIN
+969 I
-978 YHNFNTRGLNR
+978 
-989 YSQGEVW
+989 QGEVW
-996 TEDLANNDKGILGN
+996 DEEKATGSKPWWDGLTGGFSKAINSYFYSDSVDLDGNLFFDKDLSKSGDLNKFMAGAGIKGDRVGFSYNVGDKKDLKDTKDALRDIFTPNLLKTSNAYVDGIPADTNILGSESLN
-1010 FWADLKKDPNSLFV
+1010 FRNSLFI
-1024 GDKVD
+1024 DKQAEQAEQR
-1029 LNSGFMTKR
+1029 GF
-1038 DLSNAEDL
+1038 A
-1046 NSFLAGAGLKA
+1046 
-1057 TFVSCDYNRN
+1057 Y
-1067 DLPELAK
+1067 
-1074 QKVMMGKIAT
+1074 
-1084 ATALTESKDYTRG
+1084 
-1097 STPVLDLMASTG
+1097 
-1109 NNTVEY
+1109 
-1115 KNSRAI
+1115 
-1121 NGFVDSASKEGEA
+1121 
-1134 FFKEQL
+1134 FKEQAKKTGYIDENGNL
-1140 RKGDYYYVDD
+1140 QKTVDE
-1150 NGQFQKYVDDKGNF
+1150 KGNF
-1164 TKEGEKHA
+1164 TAEGEKHA
-1172 TYYANNMVNM
+1172 DMYAHNMVNM
-1182 AKAAGHG
+1182 ARAAGRG
-1189 NHDAIVAM
+1189 NQAALTQLMHVTS
-1197 GQMNAGDGHGGLVLP
+1197 GDGNGGIALS
-1212 TFNEAKK
+1212 TFNEYQQYGSYNNTNNK
-1219 FSSDAYK
+1219 

>member
-43 IGVIIITFQTIIHL
+43 IGVIIITFQTVIHL

-124 FGGSEGALVTNGDG
+124 FGGTEGALVTNGDG

-212 EFNSRVYFTEVIP
+212 EFNSKVYFTEVIP
-225 SGSNKAQMHDCATA
+225 SGSNKAQMQNCATA

-268 CSMET
+268 CSMQT

-397 FLLLIWVQ
+397 ILLLIWVQ

-478 IIISGSVYA
+478 IIITGSVYA
-487 LTSLTSR
+487 LTSLTGR

-565 HAINDRITEAGGYS
+565 HAINDRITEAGGYT
-579 NVDAQIGSYLR
+579 NATAQIGSYLQ
-590 STTSTDVNTFSSTVE
+590 STSSSDVNSFGASID
-605 RCKQW
+605 RYKQFMSQQGQNVTT
-610 AAQRGTTLTDEQA
+610 AQAITALTQKA
-623 RSFVTQA
+623 LSVS
-630 AAGLNGGLS
+630 GGLD
-639 IGGNSGN
+639 IGGGNTNSATSEN
-646 STITEDGNSSSTT
+646 SSSSSTT
-659 RITDKSGSGSE
+659 NVTNRSGSGNETSQT
-670 ISKNVKSNGTKNSTS
+670 KSSHGMKNSS
-685 FGKLKGF
+685 AMRKAVSG
-692 DLGADARASA
+692 DLGVKATGTASISNQDS
-702 TVSEQ
+702 TTTS
-707 NTNKLS
+707 NSN
-713 KSEGQNKSD
+713 GQNKSD
-722 GDGFKLSDSE
+722 GNGFKLSDAE
-732 AAAINRTVAGALL
+732 AAAINRTVAGSLL
-745 KQGSNSHSYSKTGTH
+745 DQGTNSHSYSKNGTH
-760 DDALQNALSDARAQG
+760 DDALQNALSDARSQG

-886 DNNVALP
+886 DNKVAMP

-909 DFNAPLNDNGGG
+909 DFNAPLNDNGGDHLRQDVQDSLIKNNPG
-921 GLPFG
+921 ENVAQEKYDFG
-926 ARQVMDDAIANG
+926 QSKSKDFYDDNRGTLEDYGNSTMREQKFYENQNNG
-938 ATPDASQTT
+938 
-947 SNEGFNSAEADHK
+947 NNS
-960 EKDALLRDQ
+960 L
-969 GKEEMRTIN
+969 I
-978 YHNFNTRGLNR
+978 
-989 YSQGEVW
+989 QGEVW
-996 TEDLANNDKGILGN
+996 DEDKATGSKPWWDGLTGGFSKALNSYFYSDSVDLDGNLFFDKDLRKFDDLNKFMAGAGIKGDRIGFSYNVGDNEDLQKTKDALRDIFTPNLLKTSNAYVDGIPADTNIVGSESLN
-1010 FWADLKKDPNSLFV
+1010 FKNSLFI
-1024 GDKVD
+1024 DQQAEKAEQR
-1029 LNSGFMTKR
+1029 GF
-1038 DLSNAEDL
+1038 A
-1046 NSFLAGAGLKA
+1046 
-1057 TFVSCDYNRN
+1057 Y
-1067 DLPELAK
+1067 
-1074 QKVMMGKIAT
+1074 
-1084 ATALTESKDYTRG
+1084 
-1097 STPVLDLMASTG
+1097 
-1109 NNTVEY
+1109 
-1115 KNSRAI
+1115 
-1121 NGFVDSASKEGEA
+1121 
-1134 FFKEQL
+1134 FKEQAKKTGYIDENGNL
-1140 RKGDYYYVDD
+1140 QKTVDE
-1150 NGQFQKYVDDKGNF
+1150 NGNF
-1164 TKEGEKHA
+1164 TAEGEKHA
-1172 TYYANNMVNM
+1172 DIYAHNMVNM
-1182 AKAAGHG
+1182 ARAAGRG
-1189 NHDAIVAM
+1189 NSAALTQLMHVTS
-1197 GQMNAGDGHGGLVLP
+1197 GDGNGGIALS
-1212 TFNEAKK
+1212 TFNEYQQYGSYNKTNNK
-1219 FSSDAYK
+1219 

>member
-293 EKGLNAIQASQVK
+293 DKGLNAIHASQVK

-397 FLLLIWVQ
+397 ILLLIWVQ

-565 HAINDRITEAGGYS
+565 HAISDRITEAGGYT
-579 NVDAQIGSYLR
+579 NATAQIGSYLQ
-590 STTSTDVNTFSSTVE
+590 STSSSDVNSFGASID
-605 RCKQW
+605 RYKQFMSQQGQNVTT
-610 AAQRGTTLTDEQA
+610 AQAITALTQKA
-623 RSFVTQA
+623 LSVS
-630 AAGLNGGLS
+630 GGLD
-639 IGGNSGN
+639 IGGGNTNSAT
-646 STITEDGNSSSTT
+646 SENSSSSSTSNRT
-659 RITDKSGSGSE
+659 YQSGSGNETSQTKT
-670 ISKNVKSNGTKNSTS
+670 SHGMKNSS
-685 FGKLKGF
+685 AMRKAVGA
-692 DLGADARASA
+692 DLGVKATGTASISNQDS
-702 TVSEQ
+702 TTTS
-707 NTNKLS
+707 NSN
-713 KSEGQNKSD
+713 GQNKSD
-722 GDGFKLSDSE
+722 GNGFKLSDAE
-732 AAAINRTVAGALL
+732 AAAINRTVAGSLL
-745 KQGSNSHSYSKTGTH
+745 DQGTNSHSYSKNGTH
-760 DDALQNALSDARAQG
+760 DDALQNALSDARSQG
-775 ERSQQVDSYVQ
+775 EKSQQVDSYVQ

-794 DLADI
+794 DLSDI

-904 AQEKV
+904 AHEKV
-909 DFNAPLNDNGGG
+909 DFNAPLNDNGGNH
-921 GLPFG
+921 L
-926 ARQVMDDAIANG
+926 RQDVQDSLIKNNPGENVAQERYDLGQSKSKDFYDDNRGTLEDYGNSTMREQKFYENQNNG
-938 ATPDASQTT
+938 
-947 SNEGFNSAEADHK
+947 NNS
-960 EKDALLRDQ
+960 L
-969 GKEEMRTIN
+969 I
-978 YHNFNTRGLNR
+978 
-989 YSQGEVW
+989 QGEVW
-996 TEDLANNDKGILGN
+996 DEEKATGSKPWWDGLTGGFSKAINSYFYSDSVDLDGNLFFDKDLSKSGDLNKFMAGAGIKGDRVGFSYNVGDNEDLQKTKDALRDIFTPNLLKTSNAYVDGIPADTNILGSESLN
-1010 FWADLKKDPNSLFV
+1010 FKNSLFI
-1024 GDKVD
+1024 DQQAEKAEQR
-1029 LNSGFMTKR
+1029 GF
-1038 DLSNAEDL
+1038 A
-1046 NSFLAGAGLKA
+1046 
-1057 TFVSCDYNRN
+1057 Y
-1067 DLPELAK
+1067 
-1074 QKVMMGKIAT
+1074 
-1084 ATALTESKDYTRG
+1084 
-1097 STPVLDLMASTG
+1097 
-1109 NNTVEY
+1109 
-1115 KNSRAI
+1115 
-1121 NGFVDSASKEGEA
+1121 
-1134 FFKEQL
+1134 FKEQAKKTGYIDKNGNL
-1140 RKGDYYYVDD
+1140 QKTVDE
-1150 NGQFQKYVDDKGNF
+1150 NGNF
-1164 TKEGEKHA
+1164 TAEGEKHA
-1172 TYYANNMVNM
+1172 NIYAHNMVNM
-1182 AKAAGHG
+1182 ARAAGRG
-1189 NHDAIVAM
+1189 NQAALTQLMHVTS
-1197 GQMNAGDGHGGLVLP
+1197 GDGNGGIALS
-1212 TFNEAKK
+1212 TFNEYQQYGSYNNTNNK
-1219 FSSDAYK
+1219 

>member
-124 FGGSEGALVTNGDG
+124 FGGTEGALVTNGDG

-397 FLLLIWVQ
+397 ILLLIWVQ

-494 MAGSDH
+494 MAGADH

-565 HAINDRITEAGGYS
+565 HAINDRITEAGGYT
-579 NVDAQIGSYLR
+579 NATAQIGSYLQ
-590 STTSTDVNTFSSTVE
+590 STSSSDVNSFGASID
-605 RCKQW
+605 RYKQFMSQQGQNVTT
-610 AAQRGTTLTDEQA
+610 AQAITALTQKA
-623 RSFVTQA
+623 LSVS
-630 AAGLNGGLS
+630 GGLD
-639 IGGNSGN
+639 IGGGNTNSATSEN
-646 STITEDGNSSSTT
+646 SSSSSTT
-659 RITDKSGSGSE
+659 NRTYQSGSGNETSQT
-670 ISKNVKSNGTKNSTS
+670 KSSHGMKNSS
-685 FGKLKGF
+685 AMRKAVGA
-692 DLGADARASA
+692 DLGVKATGTASISNQDS
-702 TVSEQ
+702 TTTS
-707 NTNKLS
+707 NSN
-713 KSEGQNKSD
+713 GQNKSD
-722 GDGFKLSDSE
+722 GNGFKLSDAE
-732 AAAINRTVAGALL
+732 AAAINRTVAGSLL
-745 KQGSNSHSYSKTGTH
+745 DQGTNSHSYSKNGTH
-760 DDALQNALSDARAQG
+760 DDALQNALSDARSQG
-775 ERSQQVDSYVQ
+775 EKSQQVDSYVQ

-794 DLADI
+794 DLSDI

-904 AQEKV
+904 AHEKV
-909 DFNAPLNDNGGG
+909 DFNAPLNDNGGNH
-921 GLPFG
+921 L
-926 ARQVMDDAIANG
+926 RQDVQDSLIKNNPGENVAQERYDLGQSKSKDFYDDNRGTLEDYGNSTMREQKFYENQNNG
-938 ATPDASQTT
+938 
-947 SNEGFNSAEADHK
+947 NNS
-960 EKDALLRDQ
+960 L
-969 GKEEMRTIN
+969 I
-978 YHNFNTRGLNR
+978 
-989 YSQGEVW
+989 QGEVW
-996 TEDLANNDKGILGN
+996 DEEKATGSKPWWDGLTGGFSKAINSYFYSDSVDLDGNLFFDKDLSKSGDLNKFMAGAGIKGDRVGFSYNVGDNEDLQKTKDALRDIFTPNLLKTSNAYVDGIPADTNILGSESLN
-1010 FWADLKKDPNSLFV
+1010 FKNSLFI
-1024 GDKVD
+1024 DQQAEKAEQR
-1029 LNSGFMTKR
+1029 GF
-1038 DLSNAEDL
+1038 A
-1046 NSFLAGAGLKA
+1046 
-1057 TFVSCDYNRN
+1057 Y
-1067 DLPELAK
+1067 
-1074 QKVMMGKIAT
+1074 
-1084 ATALTESKDYTRG
+1084 
-1097 STPVLDLMASTG
+1097 
-1109 NNTVEY
+1109 
-1115 KNSRAI
+1115 
-1121 NGFVDSASKEGEA
+1121 
-1134 FFKEQL
+1134 FKEQAKKTGYIDKNGNL
-1140 RKGDYYYVDD
+1140 QKTVDE
-1150 NGQFQKYVDDKGNF
+1150 NGNF
-1164 TKEGEKHA
+1164 TAEGEKHA
-1172 TYYANNMVNM
+1172 NIYAHNMVNM
-1182 AKAAGHG
+1182 ARAAGRG
-1189 NHDAIVAM
+1189 NQAALTQLMHVTS
-1197 GQMNAGDGHGGLVLP
+1197 GDGNGGIALS
-1212 TFNEAKK
+1212 TFNEYQQYGSYNNTNNK
-1219 FSSDAYK
+1219 

>member
-1 MDYLPTIYSCGDA
+1 MY
-14 YYLGK
+14 
-19 VLDAVA
+19 
-25 AVCGTDGG
+25 
-33 LAGAAAVGAL
+33 
-43 IGVIIITFQTIIHL
+43 
-57 KGINIHHLLVCWVIY
+57 
-72 VLSFGTTTD
+72 
-81 VAIQS
+81 
-86 AYSDATVIQKDNV
+86 
-99 PSGPAWIGVI
+99 
-109 VSNVGYH
+109 
-116 LTKKMEQA
+116 
-124 FGGSEGALVTNGDG
+124 
-138 SGFNEALYLINHV
+138 
-151 GEAGERGGVAYMM
+151 
-164 SKSPEGRALLT
+164 
-175 NLRNYTKDCTA
+175 
-186 KALFL
+186 
-191 GPEKGG
+191 
-197 LSHSDLLSKS
+197 
-207 ITDAF
+207 
-212 EFNSRVYFTEVIP
+212 
-225 SGSNKAQMHDCATA
+225 
-239 WAMIKPQYET
+239 
-249 ALNGV
+249 
-254 PTSVLRQ
+254 
-261 FASGVGL
+261 
-268 CSMET
+268 
-273 DGHDTCTEISSPED
+273 
-287 LNFQFQ
+287 FQFQ

-397 FLLLIWVQ
+397 ILLLIWVQ

-565 HAINDRITEAGGYS
+565 HAINDRITEAGGYT
-579 NVDAQIGSYLR
+579 NATAQIGSYLQSTSSSDVNSFGASIDR
-590 STTSTDVNTFSSTVE
+590 YKQFMSQQGQNVTTAQAITALTQKALSVSGGLDIGGGNTNSATSENSSSSTTTDIGNRNRGGTHSTQEKSSRGMKNSSAMRKAVSGDLGVKATGTASISNQDSTTST
-605 RCKQW
+605 
-610 AAQRGTTLTDEQA
+610 
-623 RSFVTQA
+623 
-630 AAGLNGGLS
+630 
-639 IGGNSGN
+639 
-646 STITEDGNSSSTT
+646 
-659 RITDKSGSGSE
+659 KS
-670 ISKNVKSNGTKNSTS
+670 
-685 FGKLKGF
+685 
-692 DLGADARASA
+692 D
-702 TVSEQ
+702 
-707 NTNKLS
+707 
-713 KSEGQNKSD
+713 GQNKSD
-722 GDGFKLSDSE
+722 GNGFKLSDSE

-745 KQGSNSHSYSKTGTH
+745 DQGTNSHSYSKTGTH
-760 DDALQNALSDARAQG
+760 DDALQSALSDARSQG
-775 ERSQQVDSYVQ
+775 EKSQQVDSYVQ

-794 DLADI
+794 DLSDI

-809 SYFEQVK
+809 SYFDQVK
-816 NWADQQYGEGAG
+816 NWADQNYGEGAG

-904 AQEKV
+904 AHEKV
-909 DFNAPLNDNGGG
+909 DFNAPLNDNGGNHLLQDVQDSLIKNNPG
-921 GLPFG
+921 ENVAQERYDLGQSKSKDFY
-926 ARQVMDDAIANG
+926 DDNRG
-938 ATPDASQTT
+938 TLE
-947 SNEGFNSAEADHK
+947 NYGNSTM
-960 EKDALLRDQ
+960 RDQ
-969 GKEEMRTIN
+969 KFYENQNNGNNSLI
-978 YHNFNTRGLNR
+978 
-989 YSQGEVW
+989 QGEVW
-996 TEDLANNDKGILGN
+996 DEEKATGSKPWWDGLTGGFSKAINSYFYSDSVDLDGNLFFDKDLRKSGDLNKFMAGAGIKGDRVGFSYNVGDNEDLQKTKDALRDIFTPNLLKTSNAYVDGIPADTNILGSESLN
-1010 FWADLKKDPNSLFV
+1010 FKNSLFI
-1024 GDKVD
+1024 DQQAEKAEQR
-1029 LNSGFMTKR
+1029 GF
-1038 DLSNAEDL
+1038 A
-1046 NSFLAGAGLKA
+1046 
-1057 TFVSCDYNRN
+1057 Y
-1067 DLPELAK
+1067 
-1074 QKVMMGKIAT
+1074 
-1084 ATALTESKDYTRG
+1084 
-1097 STPVLDLMASTG
+1097 
-1109 NNTVEY
+1109 
-1115 KNSRAI
+1115 
-1121 NGFVDSASKEGEA
+1121 
-1134 FFKEQL
+1134 FKEQAKKTGYIDENGNL
-1140 RKGDYYYVDD
+1140 QKTVDE
-1150 NGQFQKYVDDKGNF
+1150 NGNF
-1164 TKEGEKHA
+1164 TAEGEKHA
-1172 TYYANNMVNM
+1172 DIYAHNMVNM
-1182 AKAAGHG
+1182 ARAAGRG
-1189 NHDAIVAM
+1189 NSAALTQLMHVTS
-1197 GQMNAGDGHGGLVLP
+1197 GDGNGGIALS
-1212 TFNEAKK
+1212 TFNEYQQYGSYNKTNNK
-1219 FSSDAYK
+1219 

>member
-124 FGGSEGALVTNGDG
+124 FGGTEGALVTNGDG

-397 FLLLIWVQ
+397 ILLLIWVQ

-565 HAINDRITEAGGYS
+565 HAISDRITEAGGYT
-579 NVDAQIGSYLR
+579 NATAQIGSYLQ
-590 STTSTDVNTFSSTVE
+590 STSSSDVNSFGASID
-605 RCKQW
+605 RYKQFMSQQGQNVTT
-610 AAQRGTTLTDEQA
+610 AQAITALTQKA
-623 RSFVTQA
+623 LSVS
-630 AAGLNGGLS
+630 GGLD
-639 IGGNSGN
+639 IGGGNTNSATSEN
-646 STITEDGNSSSTT
+646 SSSSSTT
-659 RITDKSGSGSE
+659 NRTYQSGSGNETSQT
-670 ISKNVKSNGTKNSTS
+670 KSSHGMKNSS
-685 FGKLKGF
+685 AMRKAVSG
-692 DLGADARASA
+692 DLGVKATGTASI
-702 TVSEQ
+702 SNQ
-707 NTNKLS
+707 NSTTTSNS
-713 KSEGQNKSD
+713 NGQNKSD
-722 GDGFKLSDSE
+722 GNGFKLSDAE
-732 AAAINRTVAGALL
+732 AAAINRTVAGSLL
-745 KQGSNSHSYSKTGTH
+745 DQGTNSHSYSKNGTH
-760 DDALQNALSDARAQG
+760 DDALQNALSDARSQG

-858 HALLTYDFGQNGMDK
+858 HALLTYDFGQKGMDK
-873 GDFNVRDGVLKMI
+873 ADFNVRDGVLKMI
-886 DNNVALP
+886 DNKVAMP

-909 DFNAPLNDNGGG
+909 DFNAPLNDNGGDHLRQDVQDSLIKNNPG
-921 GLPFG
+921 ENVAQEKYDFG
-926 ARQVMDDAIANG
+926 QSKSKDFYDDNRG
-938 ATPDASQTT
+938 TLEDY
-947 SNEGFNSAEADHK
+947 GNST
-960 EKDALLRDQ
+960 
-969 GKEEMRTIN
+969 MREQ
-978 YHNFNTRGLNR
+978 NFNENKNNGNNTLI
-989 YSQGEVW
+989 QGEVW
-996 TEDLANNDKGILGN
+996 DEEKASGSLSWWDRLTGDTTKGINSYLYSDSV
-1010 FWADLKKDPNSLFV
+1010 DLDKDFLFKKDLSKEK
-1024 GDKVD
+1024 GD
-1029 LNSGFMTKR
+1029 LN
-1038 DLSNAEDL
+1038 A
-1046 NSFLAGAGLKA
+1046 FLAGVGIKCDRVGFSYNVDDKQDLKDTKDALRDIFIPNLMKTSNGYVEGGLPPD
-1057 TFVSCDYNRN
+1057 VEIIGD
-1067 DLPELAK
+1067 
-1074 QKVMMGKIAT
+1074 
-1084 ATALTESKDYTRG
+1084 ESLG
-1097 STPVLDLMASTG
+1097 
-1109 NNTVEY
+1109 Y
-1115 KNSRAI
+1115 KNSQFIDKQAEEAEDR
-1121 NGFVDSASKEGEA
+1121 GFAY
-1134 FFKEQL
+1134 FKEQA
-1140 RKGDYYYVDD
+1140 KKTGYIDE
-1150 NGQFQKYVDDKGNF
+1150 NGNLQKIADENGNF
-1164 TKEGEKHA
+1164 TAEGEKHA
-1172 TYYANNMVNM
+1172 DIYAHNMVNM
-1182 AKAAGHG
+1182 ARAAGRG
-1189 NHDAIVAM
+1189 NQEALT
-1197 GQMNAGDGHGGLVLP
+1197 QLMNITSGDGNGGIALS
-1212 TFNEAKK
+1212 TFNEYQQYGSYNNTNNK
-1219 FSSDAYK
+1219 

>member
-124 FGGSEGALVTNGDG
+124 FGGTEGALVTNGDG

-293 EKGLNAIQASQVK
+293 DKGLNAIHASQVK

-397 FLLLIWVQ
+397 ILLLIWVQ

-487 LTSLTSR
+487 LTSLTGR
-494 MAGSDH
+494 MAGADH

-565 HAINDRITEAGGYS
+565 HAINDRITEAGGYT
-579 NVDAQIGSYLR
+579 NATAQIGSYLQ
-590 STTSTDVNTFSSTVE
+590 STSSSDVNSFGASID
-605 RCKQW
+605 RYKQFMSQQGQNVTT
-610 AAQRGTTLTDEQA
+610 AQAITALTQKA
-623 RSFVTQA
+623 LSVS
-630 AAGLNGGLS
+630 GGLD
-639 IGGNSGN
+639 IGGGNTNSAT
-646 STITEDGNSSSTT
+646 SENSSSSSTSNRT
-659 RITDKSGSGSE
+659 YQSGSGNETSQTKT
-670 ISKNVKSNGTKNSTS
+670 SHGMKNSS
-685 FGKLKGF
+685 AMRKAVGA
-692 DLGADARASA
+692 DLGVKATGTASISNQDS
-702 TVSEQ
+702 TTTS
-707 NTNKLS
+707 NSN
-713 KSEGQNKSD
+713 GQNKSD
-722 GDGFKLSDSE
+722 GNGFKLSDAE
-732 AAAINRTVAGALL
+732 AAAINRTVAGSLL
-745 KQGSNSHSYSKTGTH
+745 DQGTNSHSYSKNGTH
-760 DDALQNALSDARAQG
+760 DDALQNALSDARSQG
-775 ERSQQVDSYVQ
+775 EKSQQVDSYVQ

-794 DLADI
+794 DLSDI

-904 AQEKV
+904 AHEKV
-909 DFNAPLNDNGGG
+909 DFNAPLNDNGGNH
-921 GLPFG
+921 L
-926 ARQVMDDAIANG
+926 RQDVQDSLIKNNPGENVAQERYDLGQSKSKDFYDDNRGTLEDYGNSTMREQKFYENQNNG
-938 ATPDASQTT
+938 
-947 SNEGFNSAEADHK
+947 NNS
-960 EKDALLRDQ
+960 L
-969 GKEEMRTIN
+969 I
-978 YHNFNTRGLNR
+978 
-989 YSQGEVW
+989 QGEVW
-996 TEDLANNDKGILGN
+996 DEEKATGSKPWWDGLTGGFSKAINSYFYSDSVDLDGNLFFDKDLSKSGDLNKFMAGAGIKGDRVGFSYNVGDNEDLQKTKDALRDIFTPNLLKTSNAYVDGIPADTNILGSESLN
-1010 FWADLKKDPNSLFV
+1010 FKNSLFI
-1024 GDKVD
+1024 DQQAEKAEQR
-1029 LNSGFMTKR
+1029 GF
-1038 DLSNAEDL
+1038 A
-1046 NSFLAGAGLKA
+1046 
-1057 TFVSCDYNRN
+1057 Y
-1067 DLPELAK
+1067 
-1074 QKVMMGKIAT
+1074 
-1084 ATALTESKDYTRG
+1084 
-1097 STPVLDLMASTG
+1097 
-1109 NNTVEY
+1109 
-1115 KNSRAI
+1115 
-1121 NGFVDSASKEGEA
+1121 
-1134 FFKEQL
+1134 FKEQAKKTGYIDKNGNL
-1140 RKGDYYYVDD
+1140 QKTVDE
-1150 NGQFQKYVDDKGNF
+1150 NGNF
-1164 TKEGEKHA
+1164 TAEGEKHA
-1172 TYYANNMVNM
+1172 NIYAHNMVNM
-1182 AKAAGHG
+1182 ARAAGRG
-1189 NHDAIVAM
+1189 NQAALTQLMHVTS
-1197 GQMNAGDGHGGLVLP
+1197 GDGNGGIALS
-1212 TFNEAKK
+1212 TFNEYQQYGSYNNTNNK
-1219 FSSDAYK
+1219 

>member
-397 FLLLIWVQ
+397 ILLLIWVQ

-565 HAINDRITEAGGYS
+565 HAISDRITEAGGYT
-579 NVDAQIGSYLR
+579 NATAQIGSYLQ
-590 STTSTDVNTFSSTVE
+590 STSSSDVNSFGASID
-605 RCKQW
+605 RYKQFMSQQGQNVTT
-610 AAQRGTTLTDEQA
+610 AQAITALTQKA
-623 RSFVTQA
+623 LSVS
-630 AAGLNGGLS
+630 GGLD
-639 IGGNSGN
+639 IGGGNTNSATSEN
-646 STITEDGNSSSTT
+646 SSSSSTT
-659 RITDKSGSGSE
+659 NRTYQSGSGNETSQT
-670 ISKNVKSNGTKNSTS
+670 KSSHGMKNSS
-685 FGKLKGF
+685 AMRKAVSG
-692 DLGADARASA
+692 DLGVKATGTASI
-702 TVSEQ
+702 SNQ
-707 NTNKLS
+707 NSTTTSNS
-713 KSEGQNKSD
+713 NGQNKSD
-722 GDGFKLSDSE
+722 GNGFKLSDAE
-732 AAAINRTVAGALL
+732 AAAINRTVAGSLL
-745 KQGSNSHSYSKTGTH
+745 DQGTNSHSYSKNGTH
-760 DDALQNALSDARAQG
+760 DDALQNALSDARSQG

-921 GLPFG
+921 GLPQIVQDMLSKNNPGENVAQEKYDFG
-926 ARQVMDDAIANG
+926 QSKSKDFYDDNRGTLEDYGNSTMREQKFYENQNNG
-938 ATPDASQTT
+938 
-947 SNEGFNSAEADHK
+947 NNS
-960 EKDALLRDQ
+960 L
-969 GKEEMRTIN
+969 I
-978 YHNFNTRGLNR
+978 
-989 YSQGEVW
+989 QGEVW
-996 TEDLANNDKGILGN
+996 DEDKATGSKSWWDELTDGFSKAINSYFYSDSVDLDGNLFFDKDLSKSGDLNKFMAGAGIKGDRIGFSYNVGDNEDLQKTKDALRDIFTPNLLKTSNAYVDGIPADTNIVGSESLN
-1010 FWADLKKDPNSLFV
+1010 FKNSLFI
-1024 GDKVD
+1024 DQQ
-1029 LNSGFMTKR
+1029 
-1038 DLSNAEDL
+1038 AE
-1046 NSFLAGAGLKA
+1046 KA
-1057 TFVSCDYNRN
+1057 EQR
-1067 DLPELAK
+1067 
-1074 QKVMMGKIAT
+1074 
-1084 ATALTESKDYTRG
+1084 
-1097 STPVLDLMASTG
+1097 
-1109 NNTVEY
+1109 
-1115 KNSRAI
+1115 
-1121 NGFVDSASKEGEA
+1121 GFVY
-1134 FFKEQL
+1134 FKEQA
-1140 RKGDYYYVDD
+1140 KKTGYIDE
-1150 NGQFQKYVDDKGNF
+1150 NGNLQKIADENGNF
-1164 TKEGEKHA
+1164 TAEGEKHA
-1172 TYYANNMVNM
+1172 DIYAHNMVNM
-1182 AKAAGHG
+1182 ARAAGRG
-1189 NHDAIVAM
+1189 NQDALTQLMHVTS
-1197 GQMNAGDGHGGLVLP
+1197 GDGNGGIALS
-1212 TFNEAKK
+1212 TFNEYQQYGSYNKTNNK
-1219 FSSDAYK
+1219 

>member
-1 MDYLPTIYSCGDA
+1 MY
-14 YYLGK
+14 
-19 VLDAVA
+19 
-25 AVCGTDGG
+25 
-33 LAGAAAVGAL
+33 
-43 IGVIIITFQTIIHL
+43 
-57 KGINIHHLLVCWVIY
+57 
-72 VLSFGTTTD
+72 
-81 VAIQS
+81 
-86 AYSDATVIQKDNV
+86 
-99 PSGPAWIGVI
+99 
-109 VSNVGYH
+109 
-116 LTKKMEQA
+116 
-124 FGGSEGALVTNGDG
+124 
-138 SGFNEALYLINHV
+138 
-151 GEAGERGGVAYMM
+151 
-164 SKSPEGRALLT
+164 
-175 NLRNYTKDCTA
+175 
-186 KALFL
+186 
-191 GPEKGG
+191 
-197 LSHSDLLSKS
+197 
-207 ITDAF
+207 
-212 EFNSRVYFTEVIP
+212 
-225 SGSNKAQMHDCATA
+225 
-239 WAMIKPQYET
+239 
-249 ALNGV
+249 
-254 PTSVLRQ
+254 
-261 FASGVGL
+261 
-268 CSMET
+268 
-273 DGHDTCTEISSPED
+273 
-287 LNFQFQ
+287 FQFQ

-397 FLLLIWVQ
+397 ILLLIWVQ

-565 HAINDRITEAGGYS
+565 HAINDRITEAGGYT
-579 NVDAQIGSYLR
+579 NATAQIGSYLQSTSSSDVNSFGASIDR
-590 STTSTDVNTFSSTVE
+590 YKQFMSQQGQNVTTAQAITALTQKALSVSGGLDIGGGNTNSATSENSSSSSTSNRTYQSGSGNETSQTKTSHGMKNSSAMRKAVGADLGVKATGTASISNQDSSTTS
-605 RCKQW
+605 
-610 AAQRGTTLTDEQA
+610 
-623 RSFVTQA
+623 
-630 AAGLNGGLS
+630 
-639 IGGNSGN
+639 NSN
-646 STITEDGNSSSTT
+646 
-659 RITDKSGSGSE
+659 
-670 ISKNVKSNGTKNSTS
+670 
-685 FGKLKGF
+685 
-692 DLGADARASA
+692 
-702 TVSEQ
+702 
-707 NTNKLS
+707 
-713 KSEGQNKSD
+713 GQNKSD
-722 GDGFKLSDSE
+722 GNGFKLSDAE
-732 AAAINRTVAGALL
+732 AAAINRTVAGSLL
-745 KQGSNSHSYSKTGTH
+745 DQGTNSHSYSKNGTH
-760 DDALQNALSDARAQG
+760 DDALQNALSDARSQG
-775 ERSQQVDSYVQ
+775 EKSQQVDSYVQ

-794 DLADI
+794 DLSDI

-904 AQEKV
+904 AHEKV
-909 DFNAPLNDNGGG
+909 DFNAPLNDNGGNH
-921 GLPFG
+921 L
-926 ARQVMDDAIANG
+926 RQDVQDSLIKNNPGENVAQERYDLGQSKSKDFYDDNRGTLEDYGNSTMREQKFYENQNNG
-938 ATPDASQTT
+938 
-947 SNEGFNSAEADHK
+947 NNS
-960 EKDALLRDQ
+960 L
-969 GKEEMRTIN
+969 I
-978 YHNFNTRGLNR
+978 
-989 YSQGEVW
+989 QGEVW
-996 TEDLANNDKGILGN
+996 DEEKATGSKSWWDGLTGGFSKAINSYFYSDSVDLDGNLFFDKDLSKSGDLNKFMAGAGIKGDRVGFSYNVGDNEDLQKTKDALRDIFTPNLLKTSNAYVDGIPADTNILGSESLN
-1010 FWADLKKDPNSLFV
+1010 FKNSLFI
-1024 GDKVD
+1024 DQQAEKAEQR
-1029 LNSGFMTKR
+1029 GF
-1038 DLSNAEDL
+1038 A
-1046 NSFLAGAGLKA
+1046 
-1057 TFVSCDYNRN
+1057 Y
-1067 DLPELAK
+1067 
-1074 QKVMMGKIAT
+1074 
-1084 ATALTESKDYTRG
+1084 
-1097 STPVLDLMASTG
+1097 
-1109 NNTVEY
+1109 
-1115 KNSRAI
+1115 
-1121 NGFVDSASKEGEA
+1121 
-1134 FFKEQL
+1134 FKEQAKKTGYIDKNGNL
-1140 RKGDYYYVDD
+1140 QKTVDE
-1150 NGQFQKYVDDKGNF
+1150 NGNF
-1164 TKEGEKHA
+1164 TAEGEN
-1172 TYYANNMVNM
+1172 TLIFMF
-1182 AKAAGHG
+1182 
-1189 NHDAIVAM
+1189 ITWLIWQ
-1197 GQMNAGDGHGGLVLP
+1197 GQQVVEIKLL
-1212 TFNEAKK
+1212 
-1219 FSSDAYK
+1219 